1 MDTNR
6 QCMAL
11 KASAGSGKTFA
22 LSVRFLAL
30 LFKGA
35 NPSEILTLT
44 FTKKATAEMKER
56 ILDYLKILQK
66 ENLESKEKSHKENIL
81 KELEEKYHLD
91 PSLVQNS
98 AQKIYQ
104 RFLNAEI
111 RISTIDAFFQ
121 SILRKFCWFVGLSAN
136 FEVNEDTEAHQQQLD
151 ERFLSALNS
160 EQLEELSVFITQCLS
175 HNSYTSNSILK
186 LLRSLRNKLYLF
198 DPNKREPAFD
208 EEGFLEKPRNL
219 NKQIQSTEIASDSAK
234 KAIKCDDFRGFLN
247 SSLTWLKK
255 KSEYNFFKKLKNEI
269 PTLESE
275 CEAIENDLKSYYEAR
290 ETALFKKFPKF
301 IQLYD
306 KAISKIQA
314 LDFDA
319 IKDKVH
325 ALLSGYEEVPAEF
338 FYFRLDSKIAHILID
353 EFQDTSL
360 NDYKILAPFIDE
372 IKAGIGQAKWHRSV
386 FFVGDVKQ
394 SIYAFRGGF
403 SSLFESVSKDFYHDN
418 LEFNHRSS
426 PLIIHYVNTIFKKAY
441 QNSSTTY
448 LEQKYPE
455 TSRNKHATDGY
466 VKVSLVANERE
477 LLLEQISQEA
487 KNLLEHGKE
496 LLLEQI
502 LQEAKNLLEHGI
514 EPKDITILCA
524 TNKDAL
530 EIKNYLQEN
539 LSEIRPSTES
549 SAQLSQFVESK
560 IIKNALEYALAEEE
574 YKPFYKHS
582 VLKLAGYL
590 HDDAIAL
597 FGFNPKKESVA
608 GFVWKVMELFE
619 LYTECAQICLE
630 LALGCEDADEFLEK
644 LEAKKIASFNSKGAQ
659 IMTIHKSKGM
669 QFPYVIVCERLG
681 KPNNESDKFLEE
693 YNGTELVCLYYRMK
707 NREVVDKDYARALEK
722 EKAAKDH
729 EEINAYYVAFTRAE
743 LGLVVVAKDKDQ
755 KKDKKKDKE
764 ESKNKGMHEKLDL
777 KPLEEGE
784 IAPVIASKKEP
795 SNASVLIKPHAY
807 GEQVQEIEEEPDS
820 DYEKNN
826 DQEAINFGIALHKG
840 LEYQYAYRI
849 PKKSVLEYL
858 NYHYGF
864 YGLDHQALEESL
876 ELFENDAEIQALF
889 KNLALKGE
897 VAFLSRGVV
906 SRIDVLLWDKGQNLY
921 VLDYKSSQNYQQ
933 SHKAQVSH
941 YAEFLQTQAPHFKIQ
956 AGIIYAHKRL
966 LEKLWV

>member
-1 MDTNR
+1 MDTKR

-66 ENLESKEKSHKENIL
+66 ENLEDEKEKEKSQNIL
-81 KELEEKYHLD
+81 KELEEKYRLD
-91 PSLVQNS
+91 PSFVQNS

-136 FEVNEDTEAHQQQLD
+136 FEVNEDTKAHQQQLN
-151 ERFLSALNS
+151 ESFLSALDNK
-160 EQLEELSVFITQCLS
+160 QLEELSVFIAQCLS
-175 HNSYTSNSILK
+175 YDGYTSDSVLERLRFLK
-186 LLRSLRNKLYLF
+186 NKLYLF
-198 DPNKREPAFD
+198 DPNKKEPAFD
-208 EEGFLEKPRNL
+208 EEGFLEKLRSL
-219 NKQIQSTEIASDSAK
+219 NQQIQSVETASDAAK
-234 KAIKCDDFRGFLN
+234 TAIKCDDFRGFLN
-247 SSLTWLKK
+247 SSLTWLEKK
-255 KSEYNFFKKLKNEI
+255 GEYRYFKKIKDEI

-275 CEAIENDLKSYYEAR
+275 CEEIENDLKRYYEAK
-290 ETALFKKFPKF
+290 ESALFKKFPKF

-306 KAISKIQA
+306 KATSKIQA

-325 ALLSGYEEVPAEF
+325 ALLNGYEEMPAEF

-394 SIYAFRGGF
+394 SIYGFRGSF

-418 LEFNHRSS
+418 LQFNHRSS
-426 PLIIHYVNTIFKKAY
+426 PLIINYVNTIFKKAY
-441 QNSSTTY
+441 QNSPTAY
-448 LEQKYPE
+448 LEQKYPKA
-455 TSRNKHATDGY
+455 SSNKHARDGY
-466 VKVSLVANERE
+466 VKVSLVADER
-477 LLLEQISQEA
+477 
-487 KNLLEHGKE
+487 E

-502 LQEAKNLLEHGI
+502 LQEAKNLLEHRI
-514 EPKDITILCA
+514 DPKDITLLCT
-524 TNKDAL
+524 TNDDAL
-530 EIKNYLQEN
+530 EIKNYLQKN
-539 LSEIRPSTES
+539 LSTIRPSTES
-549 SAQLSQFVESK
+549 SAKLSQFVESK
-560 IIKNALEYALAEEE
+560 IIKHALEYALAEEP

-597 FGFNPKKESVA
+597 AGFNPKKESVA

-619 LYTECAQICLE
+619 LYGECAQICLE
-630 LALGCEDADEFLEK
+630 LAVGCEDANEFLEK
-644 LEAKKIASFNSKGAQ
+644 LEAKEIASFKAEGAQ

-681 KPNNESDKFLEE
+681 KPKSNNSNQFLEE
-693 YNGTELVCLYYRMK
+693 YSGTELTRLYYRMK
-707 NREVVDKDYARALEK
+707 NREVVDKDYARALDK
-722 EKAAKDH
+722 EEAAKNH
-729 EEINAYYVAFTRAE
+729 EETNVYYVAFTRAE
-743 LGLVVVAKDKDQ
+743 LGLIVVAKDK
-755 KKDKKKDKE
+755 
-764 ESKNKGMHEKLDL
+764 KGMHEKLDL
-777 KPLEEGE
+777 APLEEGE
-784 IAPVIASKKEP
+784 IAPVISSQKEP
-795 SNASVLIKPHAY
+795 SPESVVIKPHAY
-807 GEQVQEIEEEPDS
+807 GEQVQEIEEEPS

-840 LEYQYAYRI
+840 LEYQYAYNI
-849 PKKSVLEYL
+849 PKKSILEYL
-858 NYHYGF
+858 NYHHGF

-876 ELFENDAEIQALF
+876 ELFENDAKIQALF

-897 VAFLSRGVV
+897 VAFLFEGVV

-941 YAEFLQTQAPHFKIQ
+941 YAAFLQTQAPHFKIQ
-956 AGIIYAHKRL
+956 VGIIYAHKRL

>member
-1 MDTNR
+1 
-6 QCMAL
+6 MAL

-66 ENLESKEKSHKENIL
+66 ENLENEKEKEKSQNIL
-81 KELEEKYHLD
+81 KELEEKYRLN

-136 FEVNEDTEAHQQQLD
+136 FEVNEDTKAHQQQLN
-151 ERFLSALNS
+151 EIFLNALNG

-175 HNSYTSNSILK
+175 YDNYTSDSILER
-186 LLRSLRNKLYLF
+186 LRFLKNKLYLF
-198 DPNKREPAFD
+198 DPNKKEPAFD
-208 EEGFLEKPRNL
+208 EKGFLEKLRSL
-219 NKQIQSTEIASDSAK
+219 NQQIQSVETASDKAK
-234 KAIKCDDFRGFLN
+234 TAIKCDDFRGFLN

-255 KSEYNFFKKLKNEI
+255 KSEYRDFKKIKDEI

-275 CEAIENDLKSYYEAR
+275 CEEIENDLKRYYEAR
-290 ETALFKKFPKF
+290 ESALFKKFPKF

-306 KAISKIQA
+306 KATSKIQA

-325 ALLSGYEEVPAEF
+325 ALLNGYEEMPAEF
-338 FYFRLDSKIAHILID
+338 FYFRLDSRIAHILID

-394 SIYAFRGGF
+394 SIYGFRGSF

-426 PLIIHYVNTIFKKAY
+426 PLIINYVNTIFKKAY
-441 QNSSTTY
+441 QNSPTAY
-448 LEQKYPE
+448 LEQKYPKA
-455 TSRNKHATDGY
+455 SSNKHARDGY
-466 VKVSLVANERE
+466 VKVSLVADER
-477 LLLEQISQEA
+477 
-487 KNLLEHGKE
+487 E

-502 LQEAKNLLEHGI
+502 LQEAKNLLEHRI
-514 EPKDITILCA
+514 DPKDIAILC
-524 TNKDAL
+524 TRNEDAL
-530 EIKNYLQEN
+530 EIKDYLQKN

-549 SAQLSQFVESK
+549 SAKLSQFVESK
-560 IIKNALEYALAEEE
+560 IIKNALEYALAEEP

-597 FGFNPKKESVA
+597 AGFNPKKESVA
-608 GFVWKVMELFE
+608 GFVWKVMESFE

-630 LALGCEDADEFLEK
+630 LAVGCEDANEFLKK
-644 LEAKKIASFNSKGAQ
+644 LEAKEIASFKAEGAQ

-681 KPNNESDKFLEE
+681 KPKTNNSNQFLEE
-693 YNGTELVCLYYRMK
+693 YSGTELTRLYYRMK
-707 NREVVDKDYARALEK
+707 NREVVDKDYARVLDK
-722 EKAAKDH
+722 EEAAKDH
-729 EEINAYYVAFTRAE
+729 EETNVYYVAFTRAE
-743 LGLVVVAKDKDQ
+743 LGLIVVAKDKD
-755 KKDKKKDKE
+755 KKESKK
-764 ESKNKGMHEKLDL
+764 ESKNKTMREKLDL
-777 KPLEEGE
+777 APLEEGE
-784 IAPVIASKKEP
+784 IVPVFSSQKEP
-795 SNASVLIKPHAY
+795 SSASVVIKPHAY
-807 GEQVQEIEEEPDS
+807 GEQVQEIEEEPS

-840 LEYQYAYRI
+840 LEYQYAYNI

-858 NYHYGF
+858 NYHHGF
-864 YGLDHQALEESL
+864 YGLDYQALEESL
-876 ELFENDAEIQALF
+876 ELFENDAKIQALF
-889 KNLALKGE
+889 KNLALRGE
-897 VAFLSRGVV
+897 VAFLFEGVV

-941 YAEFLQTQAPHFKIQ
+941 YAAFLQTQAPHFKIQ

>member
-1 MDTNR
+1 MDTKR

-66 ENLESKEKSHKENIL
+66 ENLEDEEEKEKSQNIL
-81 KELEEKYHLD
+81 KELEEKYRLNPD
-91 PSLVQNS
+91 LVQNS
-98 AQKIYQ
+98 APKIYQ

-136 FEVNEDTEAHQQQLD
+136 FEVNEDTKAHQQQLN
-151 ERFLSALNS
+151 ESFLSALNG
-160 EQLEELSVFITQCLS
+160 EQLEELSAFTAQCLS
-175 HNSYTSNSILK
+175 HDSYTSDSILER
-186 LLRSLRNKLYLF
+186 LRFLKNKLYLF
-198 DPNKREPAFD
+198 NSNKKELAFD
-208 EEGFLEKPRNL
+208 EEGFLEKLRSL
-219 NKQIQSTEIASDSAK
+219 NQQIQSIETASDKAK
-234 KAIKCDDFRGFLN
+234 TAIKCDDFRGFLN

-255 KSEYNFFKKLKNEI
+255 KSEYRDFKKLKNEI

-275 CEAIENDLKSYYEAR
+275 CEEIENDLKRYYESK
-290 ETALFKKFPKF
+290 EIALFKKFPKF

-306 KAISKIQA
+306 KATSKIQA

-325 ALLSGYEEVPAEF
+325 ALLKGYEEVPAEF
-338 FYFRLDSKIAHILID
+338 FYFRLDSRIAHILID

-394 SIYAFRGGF
+394 SIYAFRGSF

-418 LEFNHRSS
+418 LQFNHRSS
-426 PLIIHYVNTIFKKAY
+426 PLIINYVNTIFKKAY
-441 QNSSTTY
+441 QNSPTAY
-448 LEQKYPE
+448 LDQKYPKA
-455 TSRNKHATDGY
+455 SQNKHATDGY
-466 VKVSLVANERE
+466 IKVSLVANER
-477 LLLEQISQEA
+477 
-487 KNLLEHGKE
+487 E

-502 LQEAKNLLEHGI
+502 LQEAKNLLEHRI

-524 TNKDAL
+524 TNDDAL

-539 LSEIRPSTES
+539 LSAIRPSTES
-549 SAQLSQFVESK
+549 SANLSQFVESK
-560 IIKNALEYALAEEE
+560 IIKNALKYALAEEP

-597 FGFNPKKESVA
+597 PGFNPKKESVA
-608 GFVWKVMELFE
+608 GFVWKVMESFE
-619 LYTECAQICLE
+619 LYGESAQTCLE
-630 LALGCEDADEFLEK
+630 LAVGCEDADGFLEK
-644 LEAKKIASFNSKGAQ
+644 LEAKKIASFNAKGAQ

-681 KPNNESDKFLEE
+681 KPRSNNSNQFLEE
-693 YNGTELVCLYYRMK
+693 YDGTELLRLYYRMK
-707 NREVVDKDYARALEK
+707 NREIVDKDYARALDK
-722 EKAAKDH
+722 EKAAKEN
-729 EEINAYYVAFTRAE
+729 EETNVYYVAFTRAE
-743 LGLVVVAKDKDQ
+743 LGLIVVAKDKGQ
-755 KKDKKKDKE
+755 KKDQKESKDK
-764 ESKNKGMHEKLDL
+764 GMREKLDL
-777 KPLEEGE
+777 APLEEGE
-784 IAPVIASKKEP
+784 IAPVISPQKEP
-795 SNASVLIKPHAY
+795 LIASVVIKPHAY
-807 GEQVQEIEEEPDS
+807 GEQVQEIEEEPS

-840 LEYQYAYRI
+840 LEYQYAYNI

-858 NYHYGF
+858 NYHHGF

-897 VAFLSRGVV
+897 AAFLFEGVV

-941 YAEFLQTQAPHFKIQ
+941 YAAFLQTQAPHFKIQ

>member
-1 MDTNR
+1 MDTKR

-66 ENLESKEKSHKENIL
+66 ENLEDEKEKEKSQNIL
-81 KELEEKYHLD
+81 KELEEKYRLD
-91 PSLVQNS
+91 PSFVQNS
-98 AQKIYQ
+98 TPKIYQ

-121 SILRKFCWFVGLSAN
+121 SILRKFCWFVGLSTN
-136 FEVNEDTEAHQQQLD
+136 FEVNEDTKAHQQQLNAS
-151 ERFLSALNS
+151 FLSALDNK
-160 EQLEELSVFITQCLS
+160 QLEELSIFITQCLS
-175 HNSYTSNSILK
+175 YDSYTSDSVLERLRFLK
-186 LLRSLRNKLYLF
+186 NKLYLF
-198 DPNKREPAFD
+198 DPNKKEPVFD
-208 EEGFLEKPRNL
+208 EKGFLEKLRSL
-219 NKQIQSTEIASDSAK
+219 NQQIQSVETASDRAK
-234 KAIKCDDFRGFLN
+234 TAIKCDDFRGFLN
-247 SSLTWLKK
+247 SSLTWLEK
-255 KSEYNFFKKLKNEI
+255 KSEYRFFKKFKDEI

-275 CEAIENDLKSYYEAR
+275 CEEIENDLKRYYEAR
-290 ETALFKKFPKF
+290 EIALFKKFPKF

-306 KAISKIQA
+306 KATSKIQA

-325 ALLSGYEEVPAEF
+325 ALLNGYEEMPAEF
-338 FYFRLDSKIAHILID
+338 FYFRLDSRIAHILID

-394 SIYAFRGGF
+394 SIYGFRGSF

-426 PLIIHYVNTIFKKAY
+426 PLIINYVNTIFKKAY
-441 QNSSTTY
+441 QNSPTAY
-448 LEQKYPE
+448 LEQKYPKA
-455 TSRNKHATDGY
+455 SSNKHAKDGY
-466 VKVSLVANERE
+466 VKVSLVADERE
-477 LLLEQISQEA
+477 LLL
-487 KNLLEHGKE
+487 K
-496 LLLEQI
+496 QI
-502 LQEAKNLLEHGI
+502 LQEAKNLLEHRI
-514 EPKDITILCA
+514 DPKDITLLCT
-524 TNKDAL
+524 TNDDAL
-530 EIKNYLQEN
+530 EIKNYLQQN
-539 LSEIRPSTES
+539 LSAIRPSTES
-549 SAQLSQFVESK
+549 SAKLSQFVESK
-560 IIKNALEYALAEEE
+560 IIKNALEYALAEEP

-597 FGFNPKKESVA
+597 AGFNPKKESVA

-630 LALGCEDADEFLEK
+630 LAVGCEDANEFLEK
-644 LEAKKIASFNSKGAQ
+644 LEAKEIASFKAEGAQ

-681 KPNNESDKFLEE
+681 KPKTNNSNQFLEE
-693 YNGTELVCLYYRMK
+693 YSGTELTRLYYRMK
-707 NREVVDKDYARALEK
+707 NREVVDKDYARVLDK
-722 EKAAKDH
+722 EEAAKNH
-729 EEINAYYVAFTRAE
+729 EETNVYYVAFTRAE
-743 LGLVVVAKDKDQ
+743 LGLIVVAKDKNQ
-755 KKDKKKDKE
+755 KKDKK

-777 KPLEEGE
+777 APLEEGE
-784 IAPVIASKKEP
+784 IAPVISSQKEP
-795 SNASVLIKPHAY
+795 SSTSVVIKPHAY
-807 GEQVQEIEEEPDS
+807 GEQVQEIEEEPS

-858 NYHYGF
+858 NYHHGF
-864 YGLDHQALEESL
+864 YGLDYQALEESL
-876 ELFENDAEIQALF
+876 ELFENDAKIQALF
-889 KNLALKGE
+889 KNLALRGE
-897 VAFLSRGVV
+897 VAFLFEGVV

-941 YAEFLQTQAPHFKIQ
+941 YAAFLQTQAPHFKIQ

>member
-1 MDTNR
+1 MDTKR

-66 ENLESKEKSHKENIL
+66 ENLEDEKEKEKSQNIL
-81 KELEEKYHLD
+81 KELEEKYRLN
-91 PSLVQNS
+91 PSFVQNS

-136 FEVNEDTEAHQQQLD
+136 FEVNEDTKAHQQQLN
-151 ERFLSALNS
+151 ESFLSALDNK
-160 EQLEELSVFITQCLS
+160 QLEELSVFIAQCLS
-175 HNSYTSNSILK
+175 YDSYTSDSILER
-186 LLRSLRNKLYLF
+186 LRFLKNKLYLF
-198 DPNKREPAFD
+198 DPNKKEPIFD
-208 EEGFLEKPRNL
+208 EKGFLEKLRSL
-219 NKQIQSTEIASDSAK
+219 NQQIQSVETASDTAK
-234 KAIKCDDFRGFLN
+234 AAIKCDDFRGFLN
-247 SSLTWLKK
+247 SSLTWLEK
-255 KSEYNFFKKLKNEI
+255 KSEYRYFKKFKDEI
-269 PTLESE
+269 PTLESG
-275 CEAIENDLKSYYEAR
+275 CEEIENDLKRYYEAR
-290 ETALFKKFPKF
+290 ESALFKKFPKF

-306 KAISKIQA
+306 KATSKIQA

-325 ALLSGYEEVPAEF
+325 ALLNGYEEMPAEF

-394 SIYAFRGGF
+394 SIYGFRGSF

-426 PLIIHYVNTIFKKAY
+426 PLIINYVNTIFKKAY
-441 QNSSTTY
+441 QNSPTAY
-448 LEQKYPE
+448 LEQKYPKA
-455 TSRNKHATDGY
+455 SSNKHSKDGY
-466 VKVSLVANERE
+466 VKVSLVADER
-477 LLLEQISQEA
+477 
-487 KNLLEHGKE
+487 G

-514 EPKDITILCA
+514 EPKDITLLCA
-524 TNKDAL
+524 TNDDAL

-539 LSEIRPSTES
+539 LSVIHPSTES
-549 SAQLSQFVESK
+549 SSKLSQFVESK
-560 IIKNALEYALAEEE
+560 IIKNALEYALAEEP

-597 FGFNPKKESVA
+597 AGFNPKKESVA

-619 LYTECAQICLE
+619 LYGECAQICLE
-630 LALGCEDADEFLEK
+630 LAVGCEDANEFLEK
-644 LEAKKIASFNSKGAQ
+644 LEAKEIASFKAEGAQ

-681 KPNNESDKFLEE
+681 KPKTNNSNQFLEE
-693 YNGTELVCLYYRMK
+693 YSGTELTCLYYRMK
-707 NREVVDKDYARALEK
+707 NREVVDKDYARVLDK
-722 EKAAKDH
+722 EEAAKNH
-729 EEINAYYVAFTRAE
+729 EETNVYYVAFTRAE
-743 LGLVVVAKDKDQ
+743 LGLIVVAKDK
-755 KKDKKKDKE
+755 
-764 ESKNKGMHEKLDL
+764 KGMCEKLDL
-777 KPLEEGE
+777 VPLEEGE
-784 IAPVIASKKEP
+784 IVPVISSQKEP
-795 SNASVLIKPHAY
+795 SSASVVIKPHAY
-807 GEQVQEIEEEPDS
+807 GEQVQEIEEEPS

-826 DQEAINFGIALHKG
+826 DQEAIHFGIALHKG

-858 NYHYGF
+858 NYHHGF
-864 YGLDHQALEESL
+864 YGLDYQALEESL
-876 ELFENDAEIQALF
+876 ELFENDAKIQALF

-897 VAFLSRGVV
+897 VAFLFEGVV

-941 YAEFLQTQAPHFKIQ
+941 YAAFLQTQAPHFKIQ

>member
-1 MDTNR
+1 
-6 QCMAL
+6 MAL

-56 ILDYLKILQK
+56 ILDYLKILQQ
-66 ENLESKEKSHKENIL
+66 ENLENEKEKSQNIL

-91 PSLVQNS
+91 PDLVRNS

-136 FEVNEDTEAHQQQLD
+136 FEVNEDTKAHQQQLN
-151 ERFLSALNS
+151 EGFLSALNN
-160 EQLEELSVFITQCLS
+160 EQLEELSVFIVQCLS
-175 HNSYTSNSILK
+175 YDSYTSDSILER
-186 LLRSLRNKLYLF
+186 LRFLKNKLYLF
-198 DPNKREPAFD
+198 DPNKKEPAFD
-208 EEGFLEKPRNL
+208 EKDFLEKLRSL
-219 NKQIQSTEIASDSAK
+219 NEQIQSIETASDKAK
-234 KAIKCDDFRGFLN
+234 TAIKCDSFRGFLN
-247 SSLTWLKK
+247 SSLTWLEK
-255 KSEYNFFKKLKNEI
+255 KSEYLYFKKLKNEI

-275 CEAIENDLKSYYEAR
+275 CKEIENDLKRYYEAK
-290 ETALFKKFPKF
+290 ETAIFKKFPKF

-306 KAISKIQA
+306 NATSKIQA

-325 ALLSGYEEVPAEF
+325 VLLNGYEELPAEF

-394 SIYAFRGGF
+394 SIYAFRGSF

-418 LEFNHRSS
+418 LEFNHRSAL
-426 PLIIHYVNTIFKKAY
+426 LIINYVNTIFKKAY
-441 QNSSTTY
+441 QNSPTAY
-448 LEQKYPE
+448 LEQKYPK
-455 TSRNKHATDGY
+455 TSQNKHATDGY
-466 VKVSLVANERE
+466 VKVSLVADER
-477 LLLEQISQEA
+477 
-487 KNLLEHGKE
+487 E

-502 LQEAKNLLEHGI
+502 LQEAQNLLEHRI
-514 EPKDITILCA
+514 DPKDITILCA

-530 EIKNYLQEN
+530 EIKNYLQER
-539 LSEIRPSTES
+539 LSAIHPSTES
-549 SAQLSQFVESK
+549 SARLSQFVESK
-560 IIKNALEYALAEEE
+560 IIKNALEYALAKEP

-590 HDDAIAL
+590 HDDVIAL
-597 FGFNPKKESVA
+597 PSFNPKKESVA

-619 LYTECAQICLE
+619 LYGEPAQSCLE
-630 LALGCEDADEFLEK
+630 LAVGCEDTDGFLEK
-644 LEAKKIASFNSKGAQ
+644 LEAKSIASSHSKGAQ

-681 KPNNESDKFLEE
+681 NPKSNSNQFLEE
-693 YNGTELVCLYYRMK
+693 YNGAELLRLYYRMK
-707 NREVVDKDYARALEK
+707 NREVVDKDYARALDK
-722 EKAAKDH
+722 EEEAKDH
-729 EEINAYYVAFTRAE
+729 EEINVYYVAFTRAE
-743 LGLVVVAKDKDQ
+743 LGLIVVAKDKKES
-755 KKDKKKDKE
+755 KK
-764 ESKNKGMHEKLDL
+764 ESKNKTMCEQLDL
-777 KPLEEGE
+777 MPLEEGE
-784 IAPVIASKKEP
+784 IMPVISPQKEP
-795 SNASVLIKPHAY
+795 LITSALIKPHAY

-840 LEYQYAYRI
+840 LEYQYAYHI

-858 NYHYGF
+858 NYHHGF

-876 ELFENDAEIQALF
+876 ELFENDAEIQTLF
-889 KNLALKGE
+889 KNYALRGE
-897 VAFLSRGVV
+897 AAFLFEGVV
-906 SRIDVLLWDKGQNLY
+906 SRIDVLLWDRGQNLY

-941 YAEFLQTQAPHFKIQ
+941 YAEFLKTQAPHFKIQ

>member
-1 MDTNR
+1 MDTKR

-66 ENLESKEKSHKENIL
+66 ENLEDEKEKEKSQNIL
-81 KELEEKYHLD
+81 KELEEKYRLN
-91 PSLVQNS
+91 PSFVQNS

-136 FEVNEDTEAHQQQLD
+136 FEVNEDTKAHQQQLNAS
-151 ERFLSALNS
+151 FLSALNNK
-160 EQLEELSVFITQCLS
+160 QLEELSVFIAQCLS
-175 HNSYTSNSILK
+175 YDSYISDSILER
-186 LLRSLRNKLYLF
+186 LRFLKNKLYLF
-198 DPNKREPAFD
+198 DPNKKDPVFD
-208 EEGFLEKPRNL
+208 EERFLEKLRSL
-219 NKQIQSTEIASDSAK
+219 NQQIQNIETASNEAK

-255 KSEYNFFKKLKNEI
+255 KGEYRYFKKFKDEI
-269 PTLESE
+269 PTLESA
-275 CEAIENDLKSYYEAR
+275 CEEIENDLKRYYEAR
-290 ETALFKKFPKF
+290 ESALFKKFPKF

-306 KAISKIQA
+306 KATSKIQA

-325 ALLSGYEEVPAEF
+325 ALLNGYEEMPAEF
-338 FYFRLDSKIAHILID
+338 FYFRLDSRIVHILID

-394 SIYAFRGGF
+394 SIYGFRGSF

-426 PLIIHYVNTIFKKAY
+426 PLIINYVNTIFKKAY
-441 QNSSTTY
+441 QNSPTAY
-448 LEQKYPE
+448 WEQKYPKA
-455 TSRNKHATDGY
+455 SSNKHARDGY
-466 VKVSLVANERE
+466 VKVSLVADER
-477 LLLEQISQEA
+477 
-487 KNLLEHGKE
+487 E

-502 LQEAKNLLEHGI
+502 LQEAKNLLEHCI
-514 EPKDITILCA
+514 DPKDITLLCT
-524 TNKDAL
+524 TNDDAL
-530 EIKNYLQEN
+530 EIKNYLQKN
-539 LSEIRPSTES
+539 LSAIRPSTES
-549 SAQLSQFVESK
+549 SAKLSQFVESK
-560 IIKNALEYALAEEE
+560 IIKNALEYALAEEP

-590 HDDAIAL
+590 HDDAIVLA
-597 FGFNPKKESVA
+597 GFNPKKESVA

-619 LYTECAQICLE
+619 LYGECAQICLE
-630 LALGCEDADEFLEK
+630 LAVGCEDANEFLEK
-644 LEAKKIASFNSKGAQ
+644 LEAKEIASFKAEGAQ

-681 KPNNESDKFLEE
+681 KPKTNNSNQFLEE
-693 YNGTELVCLYYRMK
+693 YSGTELTRLYYRMK
-707 NREVVDKDYARALEK
+707 NREVVDKDYARALDK
-722 EKAAKDH
+722 EEAAKDH
-729 EEINAYYVAFTRAE
+729 EETNVYYVAFTRAE
-743 LGLVVVAKDKDQ
+743 LGLIVVAKDKDQ
-755 KKDKKKDKE
+755 KKDKK
-764 ESKNKGMHEKLDL
+764 ESKNKGMREKLDL
-777 KPLEEGE
+777 APLEEGE
-784 IAPVIASKKEP
+784 IAPVISSQKEP
-795 SNASVLIKPHAY
+795 LIPSVVIKPHAY
-807 GEQVQEIEEEPDS
+807 GEQVQEIEEEPS

-840 LEYQYAYRI
+840 LEYQYAYNI

-858 NYHYGF
+858 NYHHGF
-864 YGLDHQALEESL
+864 YGLDYQALEESL
-876 ELFENDAEIQALF
+876 ELFENDAKIQALF
-889 KNLALKGE
+889 KNLALRGE
-897 VAFLSRGVV
+897 VAFLFEGVV

-933 SHKAQVSH
+933 SHKVQVSH
-941 YAEFLQTQAPHFKIQ
+941 YAAFLQTQAPHFKIQ

>member
-1 MDTNR
+1 MDTKR

-66 ENLESKEKSHKENIL
+66 ESLENEKEKEKSQNIL
-81 KELEEKYHLD
+81 KELEEKYRLD
-91 PSLVQNS
+91 PSFVQNS

-136 FEVNEDTEAHQQQLD
+136 FEVNEDTKAHQQQLN
-151 ERFLSALNS
+151 ESFLSALNN
-160 EQLEELSVFITQCLS
+160 EQLEELSVFIAQCLS
-175 HNSYTSNSILK
+175 YDNYTSDSILER
-186 LLRSLRNKLYLF
+186 LRFLKNKLYLF
-198 DPNKREPAFD
+198 DSNKKEPAFD
-208 EEGFLEKPRNL
+208 EEGFLEKIRSL
-219 NKQIQSTEIASDSAK
+219 NQQIQNIETASDKAK
-234 KAIKCDDFRGFLN
+234 TAIKCDDFRGFLN
-247 SSLTWLKK
+247 SSLTWLEKK
-255 KSEYNFFKKLKNEI
+255 GEYRYFKKFKDEI

-275 CEAIENDLKSYYEAR
+275 CEEIENDLKRYYEAK
-290 ETALFKKFPKF
+290 ESTLFKKFPKF

-306 KAISKIQA
+306 KATSKIQS

-325 ALLSGYEEVPAEF
+325 ALLNGYEEMPAEF
-338 FYFRLDSKIAHILID
+338 FYFRLDSRIVHILID

-372 IKAGIGQAKWHRSV
+372 IKAGIGQAKWQRSV

-394 SIYAFRGGF
+394 SIYGFRGSF

-426 PLIIHYVNTIFKKAY
+426 PLIINYVNTIFKKAY
-441 QNSSTTY
+441 QNSPTAY
-448 LEQKYPE
+448 WEQKYPKA
-455 TSRNKHATDGY
+455 SNNKHAKDGY
-466 VKVSLVANERE
+466 IKVSLVADERE
-477 LLLEQISQEA
+477 LLL
-487 KNLLEHGKE
+487 K
-496 LLLEQI
+496 QI
-502 LQEAKNLLEHGI
+502 LQEAKNLLEHRI
-514 EPKDITILCA
+514 DPKDITLLCA
-524 TNKDAL
+524 TNDDAL
-530 EIKNYLQEN
+530 EIKNYLQKN
-539 LSEIRPSTES
+539 LSAIRPSTES
-549 SAQLSQFVESK
+549 SAKLSQFVESK
-560 IIKNALEYALAEEE
+560 IIKNALEYALAEEP

-597 FGFNPKKESVA
+597 AGFNPKKESVA
-608 GFVWKVMELFE
+608 GFVWKVMEWFE
-619 LYTECAQICLE
+619 LYGEPAQICLE
-630 LALGCEDADEFLEK
+630 LAVGCEDANEFLEK
-644 LEAKKIASFNSKGAQ
+644 LEAKEIASFKAEGAQ

-681 KPNNESDKFLEE
+681 KPKTNNSNQFLEE
-693 YNGTELVCLYYRMK
+693 YDGTELTRLYYRMK
-707 NREVVDKDYARALEK
+707 NREVVDKDYARALDK
-722 EKAAKDH
+722 EEAAKDH
-729 EEINAYYVAFTRAE
+729 EETNVYYVAFTRAE
-743 LGLVVVAKDKDQ
+743 LGLIVVAKDK
-755 KKDKKKDKE
+755 
-764 ESKNKGMHEKLDL
+764 KGMREKLDL
-777 KPLEEGE
+777 VPLEEGE
-784 IAPVIASKKEP
+784 IVPVISPQKEP
-795 SNASVLIKPHAY
+795 LIKSVVIKPHAY
-807 GEQVQEIEEEPDS
+807 GEQVQEIEEEPS

-826 DQEAINFGIALHKG
+826 DQEAINFGIALHEG

-858 NYHYGF
+858 NYHHGF
-864 YGLDHQALEESL
+864 YGLDYQALEESL
-876 ELFENDAEIQALF
+876 ELFENDAKIQALF
-889 KNLALKGE
+889 KNLALRGE
-897 VAFLSRGVV
+897 VAFLFEGVV

-941 YAEFLQTQAPHFKIQ
+941 YAAFLQTQAPHFKIQ

>member
-1 MDTNR
+1 MDTKR
-6 QCMAL
+6 QCMVL

-66 ENLESKEKSHKENIL
+66 ENLENEKEKSQNIL
-81 KELEEKYHLD
+81 KELEEKYHLNPD
-91 PSLVQNS
+91 LVRNS

-111 RISTIDAFFQ
+111 KISTIDAFFQ

-136 FEVNEDTEAHQQQLD
+136 FEVNEDTKAHQQQLNAS
-151 ERFLSALNS
+151 FLSALDNK
-160 EQLEELSVFITQCLS
+160 QLEELGVFITQCLS
-175 HNSYTSNSILK
+175 YDSYTSDSILER
-186 LLRSLRNKLYLF
+186 LRFLKNKLYLF
-198 DPNKREPAFD
+198 DPNKKEPVFD
-208 EEGFLEKPRNL
+208 EKGFLEKLRSL
-219 NKQIQSTEIASDSAK
+219 NQQIQSVETVSDTAK
-234 KAIKCDDFRGFLN
+234 TAIKCDDFRGFLN
-247 SSLTWLKK
+247 SSLTWLEK
-255 KSEYNFFKKLKNEI
+255 KSEYRYFKKFKDEI

-275 CEAIENDLKSYYEAR
+275 CEEIENDLKRYYEAK
-290 ETALFKKFPKF
+290 ESALFKKFPKF

-306 KAISKIQA
+306 KATSKIQA

-325 ALLSGYEEVPAEF
+325 ALLNGYEEMPAEF
-338 FYFRLDSKIAHILID
+338 FYFRLDSRIAHILID

-394 SIYAFRGGF
+394 SIYGFRGSF

-426 PLIIHYVNTIFKKAY
+426 PLIINYVNTIFKKAY
-441 QNSSTTY
+441 QNSPTAY
-448 LEQKYPE
+448 LEQKYPKA
-455 TSRNKHATDGY
+455 SSNKHARDGY
-466 VKVSLVANERE
+466 VKVSLVADER
-477 LLLEQISQEA
+477 
-487 KNLLEHGKE
+487 E

-514 EPKDITILCA
+514 EPKDITLLCA
-524 TNKDAL
+524 TNDDAL

-539 LSEIRPSTES
+539 LSAIRPSTES
-549 SAQLSQFVESK
+549 STKLSQFVESK
-560 IIKNALEYALAEEE
+560 IIKNALEYALAEEP

-582 VLKLAGYL
+582 VLKLTGYL

-597 FGFNPKKESVA
+597 AGFNPKKESVA
-608 GFVWKVMELFE
+608 GFVWKVMEWFE
-619 LYTECAQICLE
+619 LYGECAQICLE
-630 LALGCEDADEFLEK
+630 LAVGCEDANEFLEK
-644 LEAKKIASFNSKGAQ
+644 LEAKEIASFKIEGAQ

-681 KPNNESDKFLEE
+681 KPKTNNSNQFLEE
-693 YNGTELVCLYYRMK
+693 YDGTELTRLYYRMK
-707 NREVVDKDYARALEK
+707 NREVVDKDYARALDK
-722 EKAAKDH
+722 EEAAKDH
-729 EEINAYYVAFTRAE
+729 EETNVYYVAFTRAE
-743 LGLVVVAKDKDQ
+743 LGLIVVAKDK
-755 KKDKKKDKE
+755 
-764 ESKNKGMHEKLDL
+764 KGMREKLDL
-777 KPLEEGE
+777 APLEEGE
-784 IAPVIASKKEP
+784 IAPVISSQKEP
-795 SNASVLIKPHAY
+795 SPESVVIKPHAY
-807 GEQVQEIEEEPDS
+807 GEQVQEIEEEPS

-840 LEYQYAYRI
+840 LEYQYAYNI

-858 NYHYGF
+858 NYHHGF
-864 YGLDHQALEESL
+864 YGLDYQALEESL
-876 ELFENDAEIQALF
+876 ELFENDAKIQALF
-889 KNLALKGE
+889 KNLALRGE
-897 VAFLSRGVV
+897 VAFLFEGVV

-941 YAEFLQTQAPHFKIQ
+941 YAAFLQTQAPHFKIQ

>member
-1 MDTNR
+1 MDTKR

-66 ENLESKEKSHKENIL
+66 ENLENEKEKSQNIL
-81 KELEEKYHLD
+81 KELEEKYHLKPD
-91 PSLVQNS
+91 LVRNS
-98 AQKIYQ
+98 APKIYQ

-136 FEVNEDTEAHQQQLD
+136 FEVNEDTKAHQRQLN
-151 ERFLSALNS
+151 ESFLSALNNK
-160 EQLEELSVFITQCLS
+160 QLEELSVFIAQCLS
-175 HNSYTSNSILK
+175 YDNYTSDSILER
-186 LLRSLRNKLYLF
+186 LRFLKNKLYLF
-198 DPNKREPAFD
+198 DPNKKEPAFD
-208 EEGFLEKPRNL
+208 EEGFLEKLRSL
-219 NKQIQSTEIASDSAK
+219 NNQIQSIETASDRAK
-234 KAIKCDDFRGFLN
+234 TAIKCDSFRGFLN
-247 SSLTWLKK
+247 SSLTWLEK
-255 KSEYNFFKKLKNEI
+255 KSEYQSFKKLKSEI

-275 CEAIENDLKSYYEAR
+275 CEEIENDLKRYYEAK
-290 ETALFKKFPKF
+290 ETAIFKKFPKF

-306 KAISKIQA
+306 NATSKIQA

-325 ALLSGYEEVPAEF
+325 VLLNGYEEVPAEF

-394 SIYAFRGGF
+394 SIYAFRGSF

-418 LEFNHRSS
+418 LQFNHRSA
-426 PLIIHYVNTIFKKAY
+426 PLIINYVNTIFKKAY
-441 QNSSTTY
+441 QNSPTAY
-448 LEQKYPE
+448 LEQKYPKA
-455 TSRNKHATDGY
+455 SNNKHVTEGY
-466 VKVSLVANERE
+466 VKVSLVADER
-477 LLLEQISQEA
+477 
-487 KNLLEHGKE
+487 G

-502 LQEAKNLLEHGI
+502 LQEAQNLLEHRI

-524 TNKDAL
+524 TNADAL

-539 LSEIRPSTES
+539 LSAIRPSTES
-549 SAQLSQFVESK
+549 SANLSQFVESK
-560 IIKNALEYALAEEE
+560 IIKNALKYALAEEP

-597 FGFNPKKESVA
+597 AGFNPKKESVA
-608 GFVWKVMELFE
+608 GFVWKVMEWFE
-619 LYTECAQICLE
+619 LYGECAQICLE
-630 LALGCEDADEFLEK
+630 LAVGCEDANEFLEK
-644 LEAKKIASFNSKGAQ
+644 LEAKKIASFNLKGAQ

-681 KPNNESDKFLEE
+681 KPKSNNSNQFLEE
-693 YNGTELVCLYYRMK
+693 YNGTELVRLYYRMK
-707 NREVVDKDYARALEK
+707 NREMVDKDYARALDK
-722 EKAAKDH
+722 EEAAKNH
-729 EEINAYYVAFTRAE
+729 EEINVYYVAFTRAE
-743 LGLVVVAKDKDQ
+743 LGLIIVAKDKKES
-755 KKDKKKDKE
+755 KK
-764 ESKNKGMHEKLDL
+764 ESKNKKMREKLDL
-777 KPLEEGE
+777 APLEEGE
-784 IAPVIASKKEP
+784 IMPVISPQKEP
-795 SNASVLIKPHAY
+795 LITSALIKPHAY
-807 GEQVQEIEEEPDS
+807 GEQVQEIEEEPS

-840 LEYQYAYRI
+840 LEYQYAYNI

-858 NYHYGF
+858 NYHHGF
-864 YGLDHQALEESL
+864 YGLDYQALEESL
-876 ELFENDAEIQALF
+876 ELFENDAEIQVLF
-889 KNLALKGE
+889 KNYALRGE
-897 VAFLSRGVV
+897 AAFLFEGVV
-906 SRIDVLLWDKGQNLY
+906 SRIDVLLWDRGQNLY

-941 YAEFLQTQAPHFKIQ
+941 YAEFLKTQAPHFKIQ

>member
-1 MDTNR
+1 MDTKR

-66 ENLESKEKSHKENIL
+66 ENLESGKEKSQNIL

-91 PSLVQNS
+91 PSLVRNS

-104 RFLNAEI
+104 RFLNAEV

-136 FEVNEDTEAHQQQLD
+136 FEVNEDTEAHQRQLN
-151 ERFLSALNS
+151 EGFLSALNS
-160 EQLEELSVFITQCLS
+160 DQLEELSAFIVQCLS
-175 HNSYTSNSILK
+175 YESYTSDSILER
-186 LLRSLRNKLYLF
+186 LRFLKNKLYLF
-198 DPNKREPAFD
+198 DPNKKEPAFD
-208 EEGFLEKPRNL
+208 EEGFLEKLRSL
-219 NKQIQSTEIASDSAK
+219 NNQIQSIETASNEAK

-247 SSLTWLKK
+247 SSLTWLEK
-255 KSEYNFFKKLKNEI
+255 KSEYRYFKKLKNEI
-269 PTLESE
+269 PALESE
-275 CEAIENDLKSYYEAR
+275 CEEIENDLKRYYEAK
-290 ETALFKKFPKF
+290 ETAIFKKFPKF

-306 KAISKIQA
+306 NATSRIQA

-325 ALLSGYEEVPAEF
+325 VLLNGYEEMPAEF

-394 SIYAFRGGF
+394 SIYAFRGSF

-418 LEFNHRSS
+418 LEFNHRSA
-426 PLIIHYVNTIFKKAY
+426 PLIINYVNTIFKKAY
-441 QNSSTTY
+441 QNSPTAY
-448 LEQKYPE
+448 LEQKYPKA
-455 TSRNKHATDGY
+455 SNNKHVTEGY
-466 VKVSLVANERE
+466 VKVSLVADDRE
-477 LLLEQISQEA
+477 LLLNQV
-487 KNLLEHGKE
+487 
-496 LLLEQI
+496 
-502 LQEAKNLLEHGI
+502 LQEAQNLLDHRI
-514 EPKDITILCA
+514 DPKDITILCA

-530 EIKNYLQEN
+530 EIKNYLQEY
-539 LSEIRPSTES
+539 LSAIRPSTES
-549 SAQLSQFVESK
+549 SARLSQLVESK
-560 IIKNALEYALAEEE
+560 IIKNALRYALAEEP

-597 FGFNPKKESVA
+597 PGFNPKKESVA
-608 GFVWKVMELFE
+608 SFVWKVMEQFK
-619 LYTECAQICLE
+619 LYGEPAQSCLE
-630 LALGCEDADEFLEK
+630 LAIGCEDANEFLEK
-644 LEAKKIASFNSKGAQ
+644 LEAKSIASFNPKGAQ
-659 IMTIHKSKGM
+659 IMTIHGSKGM

-681 KPNNESDKFLEE
+681 KPNSSHANQLLEE
-693 YNGTELVCLYYRMK
+693 YNGTELARLYYRMK
-707 NREVVDKDYARALEK
+707 NREVVDKDYARALNK
-722 EKAAKDH
+722 EEAAKDH
-729 EEINAYYVAFTRAE
+729 EEINVYYVAFTRAE
-743 LGLVVVAKDKDQ
+743 LGLIVVAKDKKES
-755 KKDKKKDKE
+755 KK
-764 ESKNKGMHEKLDL
+764 ESKNKTMREKLDL
-777 KPLEEGE
+777 TPLEEGE
-784 IAPVIASKKEP
+784 IMPVISPQKEP
-795 SNASVLIKPHAY
+795 LMTSVVIKPHAY

-840 LEYQYAYRI
+840 LEYQYAYNI

-858 NYHYGF
+858 NYHHGF
-864 YGLDHQALEESL
+864 YGLDYQALEESL
-876 ELFENDAEIQALF
+876 ELFENDAKIQALF
-889 KNLALKGE
+889 KNYALRGE
-897 VAFLSRGVV
+897 AAFLFEGVV
-906 SRIDVLLWDKGQNLY
+906 SRIDVLLWDRGQNLC

-941 YAEFLQTQAPHFKIQ
+941 YAAFLQTQAPHFKIQ

>member
-1 MDTNR
+1 MDTKR

-66 ENLESKEKSHKENIL
+66 ENLEDEKEKEKSQNIL
-81 KELEEKYHLD
+81 KELEEKYRLN
-91 PSLVQNS
+91 PSFVQNR
-98 AQKIYQ
+98 AQEIYQ

-136 FEVNEDTEAHQQQLD
+136 FEVNEDTQVHQQQLNAS
-151 ERFLSALNS
+151 FLSALDNK
-160 EQLEELSVFITQCLS
+160 QLEELSVFIAQCLS
-175 HNSYTSNSILK
+175 YDSYTSDSVLEWLRFLK
-186 LLRSLRNKLYLF
+186 NKLYLF
-198 DPNKREPAFD
+198 DPNKKDPVFN
-208 EEGFLEKPRNL
+208 EEGFLEKLRSL
-219 NKQIQSTEIASDSAK
+219 NQQIQNIETASNEAK

-255 KSEYNFFKKLKNEI
+255 KGEYRYFKKFKDEI

-275 CEAIENDLKSYYEAR
+275 CEEIENDLKRYYEAR
-290 ETALFKKFPKF
+290 ESALFKKFPKF

-306 KAISKIQA
+306 KATSKIQA

-325 ALLSGYEEVPAEF
+325 ALLNGYEEMPAEF

-394 SIYAFRGGF
+394 SIYGFRGSF

-426 PLIIHYVNTIFKKAY
+426 PLIINYVNTIFKKAY
-441 QNSSTTY
+441 QNSPTAY
-448 LEQKYPE
+448 LEQKYPKA
-455 TSRNKHATDGY
+455 SSNKHARDGY
-466 VKVSLVANERE
+466 VKVSLVADER
-477 LLLEQISQEA
+477 
-487 KNLLEHGKE
+487 E

-502 LQEAKNLLEHGI
+502 LQEAKNLLEHCI
-514 EPKDITILCA
+514 EPKDITLLCA
-524 TNKDAL
+524 TNDDAL
-530 EIKNYLQEN
+530 EIKNYLQKN
-539 LSEIRPSTES
+539 LSAIHPSTES
-549 SAQLSQFVESK
+549 SAKLSQFVESK
-560 IIKNALEYALAEEE
+560 IIKNALEYALAEEP

-597 FGFNPKKESVA
+597 AGFNPKKESVA
-608 GFVWKVMELFE
+608 GFVWKVMEWFE

-630 LALGCEDADEFLEK
+630 LAVGCEDANEFLEK
-644 LEAKKIASFNSKGAQ
+644 LETKEIASFKAEGAQ

-681 KPNNESDKFLEE
+681 KPKSNNSNQFLEE
-693 YNGTELVCLYYRMK
+693 YSGTELTCLYYRMK
-707 NREVVDKDYARALEK
+707 NREVVDKDYARALDK
-722 EKAAKDH
+722 EEAAKDH
-729 EEINAYYVAFTRAE
+729 EETNVYYVAFTRAE
-743 LGLVVVAKDKDQ
+743 LGLIVVAKDK
-755 KKDKKKDKE
+755 
-764 ESKNKGMHEKLDL
+764 KGMHEKLDL
-777 KPLEEGE
+777 FPLEKGE
-784 IAPVIASKKEP
+784 IVPVISSQKEP
-795 SNASVLIKPHAY
+795 LIPSVVIKPHAY
-807 GEQVQEIEEEPDS
+807 GEQVQEIEEEPS

-826 DQEAINFGIALHKG
+826 DQEAIHFGIALHKG

-858 NYHYGF
+858 NYHHGF
-864 YGLDHQALEESL
+864 YGLDYQALEESL
-876 ELFENDAEIQALF
+876 ELFENDAKIQALF
-889 KNLALKGE
+889 KNLALRGE
-897 VAFLSRGVV
+897 VAFLFQGVV

-933 SHKAQVSH
+933 SHKAQVSR
-941 YAEFLQTQAPHFKIQ
+941 YAAFLQTQAPHFKIQ
-956 AGIIYAHKRL
+956 VGIIYAHKRL

>member
-1 MDTNR
+1 MDAKR

-66 ENLESKEKSHKENIL
+66 ENLENENEKEKSQNIL
-81 KELEEKYHLD
+81 KELEEKYHLN
-91 PSLVQNS
+91 PSFVQNS

-121 SILRKFCWFVGLSAN
+121 SILRKFCWFVGLSTN
-136 FEVNEDTEAHQQQLD
+136 FEVNEDTKAHQQQLN
-151 ERFLSALNS
+151 ESFLSALNNK
-160 EQLEELSVFITQCLS
+160 QLEELSVFIAQCLS
-175 HNSYTSNSILK
+175 YDSYTSDSILER
-186 LLRSLRNKLYLF
+186 LRFLKNKLYLF
-198 DPNKREPAFD
+198 DSNEKEPAFD
-208 EEGFLEKPRNL
+208 EKGFLEKLRSL
-219 NKQIQSTEIASDSAK
+219 NQQIQSIETASDRAK
-234 KAIKCDDFRGFLN
+234 TAIKCDSFRGFLN

-255 KSEYNFFKKLKNEI
+255 KSEYRDFKKLKNEI

-275 CEAIENDLKSYYEAR
+275 CEEIENDLKRYYEAR
-290 ETALFKKFPKF
+290 EIALFKKFPKF

-306 KAISKIQA
+306 KATSKIQA

-325 ALLSGYEEVPAEF
+325 ALLKGYEEVPAEF
-338 FYFRLDSKIAHILID
+338 FYFRLDSKIVHILID

-394 SIYAFRGGF
+394 SIYAFRGSF

-418 LEFNHRSS
+418 LQFNHRSA
-426 PLIIHYVNTIFKKAY
+426 PLIINYVNTIFKKAY
-441 QNSSTTY
+441 QDSPTAY
-448 LEQKYPE
+448 LEQKYPK
-455 TSRNKHATDGY
+455 TSQNKHATDGY
-466 VKVSLVANERE
+466 AKVSLVADDRE
-477 LLLEQISQEA
+477 LLLD
-487 KNLLEHGKE
+487 
-496 LLLEQI
+496 QI
-502 LQEAKNLLEHGI
+502 LQEAKNLLEHRI

-524 TNKDAL
+524 TNDDAL

-539 LSEIRPSTES
+539 LSAIRPSTES
-549 SAQLSQFVESK
+549 SAELSQFVESK
-560 IIKNALEYALAEEE
+560 IIKNALKYALAEEP

-597 FGFNPKKESVA
+597 AGFDPKKESVA
-608 GFVWKVMELFE
+608 GFVWKVMEWFE
-619 LYTECAQICLE
+619 LYGECAQICLE
-630 LALGCEDADEFLEK
+630 LAVGCEDTNEFLEK
-644 LEAKKIASFNSKGAQ
+644 LEAKKIASFNAKGTQ
-659 IMTIHKSKGM
+659 IMTIHASKGM

-681 KPNNESDKFLEE
+681 KPKSNNSNQFLEE
-693 YNGTELVCLYYRMK
+693 YNGTELVRLYYRMK
-707 NREVVDKDYARALEK
+707 NREVVDKDYARALDK
-722 EKAAKDH
+722 EKAAKEN
-729 EEINAYYVAFTRAE
+729 EETNVYYVAFTRAE
-743 LGLVVVAKDKDQ
+743 LGLIVVAKDKGQ
-755 KKDKKKDKE
+755 KKDQKE
-764 ESKNKGMHEKLDL
+764 SESKGMHEKLDL
-777 KPLEEGE
+777 APLEEGE
-784 IAPVIASKKEP
+784 IAPVISSQKEP
-795 SNASVLIKPHAY
+795 LIASVLIKPHAY

-840 LEYQYAYRI
+840 LEYQYAYNI

-858 NYHYGF
+858 NYHHGF
-864 YGLDHQALEESL
+864 YGLDYQALEESL
-876 ELFENDAEIQALF
+876 ELFENDTEIQALF
-889 KNLALKGE
+889 KNLALRGE
-897 VAFLSRGVV
+897 VAFLFEGVV

-941 YAEFLQTQAPHFKIQ
+941 YAAFLQTQAPHFKIQ

>member
-1 MDTNR
+1 MDTKR

-66 ENLESKEKSHKENIL
+66 ENLEDEKEKEKSQNIL
-81 KELEEKYHLD
+81 KELEEKYHLNPD
-91 PSLVQNS
+91 LVRNS
-98 AQKIYQ
+98 APKIYQ

-136 FEVNEDTEAHQQQLD
+136 FEVNEDTKAHQQQLNAS
-151 ERFLSALNS
+151 FLSALNS
-160 EQLEELSVFITQCLS
+160 KQLEELSVFIAQCLS
-175 HNSYTSNSILK
+175 YDSYTSDSILER
-186 LLRSLRNKLYLF
+186 LRFLKNKLYLF
-198 DPNKREPAFD
+198 DPNKKEPVFD
-208 EEGFLEKPRNL
+208 EEGFLEKLRSL
-219 NKQIQSTEIASDSAK
+219 NQQIQSIETASDRAK
-234 KAIKCDDFRGFLN
+234 TAIKCDDFRGFLN
-247 SSLTWLKK
+247 SSLTWLEK
-255 KSEYNFFKKLKNEI
+255 KSEYIYFKKLKDEI

-275 CEAIENDLKSYYEAR
+275 CEEIENDLKRYYEAR
-290 ETALFKKFPKF
+290 EIALFKKFPKF

-306 KAISKIQA
+306 KATSKIQA

-325 ALLSGYEEVPAEF
+325 ALLNGYEEMPAEF
-338 FYFRLDSKIAHILID
+338 FYFRLDSKIVHILID

-394 SIYAFRGGF
+394 SIYGFRGSF

-426 PLIIHYVNTIFKKAY
+426 PLIINYVNTIFKKAY
-441 QNSSTTY
+441 QNSPTTY
-448 LEQKYPE
+448 LEQKYPKA
-455 TSRNKHATDGY
+455 SNNKHARDGY

-477 LLLEQISQEA
+477 LLLEQILKEA
-487 KNLLEHGKE
+487 KNLLEHR
-496 LLLEQI
+496 
-502 LQEAKNLLEHGI
+502 I

-524 TNKDAL
+524 TNDDAL

-539 LSEIRPSTES
+539 LSAIRPSTES
-549 SAQLSQFVESK
+549 SANLSQFVESK
-560 IIKNALEYALAEEE
+560 IIKNALKYALAEEP

-597 FGFNPKKESVA
+597 AGFDPKKESVA
-608 GFVWKVMELFE
+608 GFVWKVMESFE
-619 LYTECAQICLE
+619 LYGGCAQICLE
-630 LALGCEDADEFLEK
+630 LAVGCEDADGFLEK
-644 LEAKKIASFNSKGAQ
+644 LEAKKIASFNLKGTQ

-681 KPNNESDKFLEE
+681 KPKSNNSNQFLEE
-693 YNGTELVCLYYRMK
+693 YNGTELLRLYYRMK
-707 NREVVDKDYARALEK
+707 NREVVDKDYARALDK
-722 EKAAKDH
+722 EEAAKDH
-729 EEINAYYVAFTRAE
+729 EEINVYYVAFTRAE
-743 LGLVVVAKDKDQ
+743 LGLIVVAKDKDQ
-755 KKDKKKDKE
+755 KKDKK
-764 ESKNKGMHEKLDL
+764 ESKSKGMREKLDL
-777 KPLEEGE
+777 APLEEGT
-784 IAPVIASKKEP
+784 IVPVISSQKEP
-795 SNASVLIKPHAY
+795 LIPSVLIKPHAY
-807 GEQVQEIEEEPDS
+807 GEQVQEIEEEPS

-840 LEYQYAYRI
+840 LECQYAYNI

-858 NYHYGF
+858 NYHHGF
-864 YGLDHQALEESL
+864 YGLDYQALEEGL

-889 KNLALKGE
+889 KNYALRGE
-897 VAFLSRGVV
+897 VAFLFEGVV

-941 YAEFLQTQAPHFKIQ
+941 YAAFLKTQAPHFKIQ

>member
-1 MDTNR
+1 
-6 QCMAL
+6 MAL

-66 ENLESKEKSHKENIL
+66 ENLENEKEKSQNIL
-81 KELEEKYHLD
+81 KELEEKYHLKPD
-91 PSLVQNS
+91 LVRNS
-98 AQKIYQ
+98 APKIYQ

-136 FEVNEDTEAHQQQLD
+136 FEVNEDTKMHQQQLN
-151 ERFLSALNS
+151 EGFLSALNG
-160 EQLEELSVFITQCLS
+160 EQLEELSVFIAQCLS
-175 HNSYTSNSILK
+175 YDNYTSDSILER
-186 LLRSLRNKLYLF
+186 LRFLKNKLYLF
-198 DPNKREPAFD
+198 DPNKKEPAFD
-208 EEGFLEKPRNL
+208 EEGFLEKLRSL
-219 NKQIQSTEIASDSAK
+219 NQQIQSIEIASDTAK

-255 KSEYNFFKKLKNEI
+255 KSEYRDFKKLKDEI

-275 CEAIENDLKSYYEAR
+275 CEEIENDLKRYYEAR
-290 ETALFKKFPKF
+290 ESALFKKFPKF

-306 KAISKIQA
+306 KATSKIQA

-325 ALLSGYEEVPAEF
+325 ALLNGYEELPAEF

-394 SIYAFRGGF
+394 SIYAFRGSF
-403 SSLFESVSKDFYHDN
+403 SSLFESVAKDFYHDN
-418 LEFNHRSS
+418 LQFNHRSA
-426 PLIIHYVNTIFKKAY
+426 PLIINYVNTIFKKAY
-441 QNSSTTY
+441 QNSPTAY
-448 LEQKYPE
+448 LEQKYPK
-455 TSRNKHATDGY
+455 TSQNKHATDGY
-466 VKVSLVANERE
+466 VKVSLVADERE
-477 LLLEQISQEA
+477 LLLDQVLQEA
-487 KNLLEHGKE
+487 QNLLEHH
-496 LLLEQI
+496 I
-502 LQEAKNLLEHGI
+502 D
-514 EPKDITILCA
+514 PKDITILCA

-530 EIKNYLQEN
+530 EIKNYLQEH
-539 LSEIRPSTES
+539 LSAIHPSTES
-549 SAQLSQFVESK
+549 SAKLSQFVESK
-560 IIKNALEYALAEEE
+560 IIKNALKYALAEEP

-590 HDDAIAL
+590 HDDAFAL
-597 FGFNPKKESVA
+597 PGFNPKKESVA

-619 LYTECAQICLE
+619 LYGEPAQICLE
-630 LALGCEDADEFLEK
+630 LAVGCEDANDFLEK
-644 LEAKKIASFNSKGAQ
+644 LEAKAIASSHSKGAQ

-681 KPNNESDKFLEE
+681 KPNSNHSNQLLEE
-693 YNGTELVCLYYRMK
+693 YNGAELLRLYYRMK
-707 NREVVDKDYARALEK
+707 NREVVDKDYARALDK
-722 EKAAKDH
+722 EEAAKDH
-729 EEINAYYVAFTRAE
+729 EETNVYYVAFTRAE
-743 LGLVVVAKDKDQ
+743 LGLIVVAKDKKES
-755 KKDKKKDKE
+755 KK
-764 ESKNKGMHEKLDL
+764 ESKNKGICERLDL
-777 KPLEEGE
+777 VPLEEGT
-784 IAPVIASKKEP
+784 IAPVISPQKEP
-795 SNASVLIKPHAY
+795 LITSALIKPHAY
-807 GEQVQEIEEEPDS
+807 GEQVQEIEEEPS

-840 LEYQYAYRI
+840 LEYQYAYNI

-858 NYHYGF
+858 NYHHGF
-864 YGLDHQALEESL
+864 YGLDYQALEESL
-876 ELFENDAEIQALF
+876 ELFENDAKIQALF

-897 VAFLSRGVV
+897 AAFLFEGVV

-941 YAEFLQTQAPHFKIQ
+941 YAAFLKTQAPRFKIR

>member
-1 MDTNR
+1 MDTKR

-66 ENLESKEKSHKENIL
+66 ENLEDEKEKEKSQNIL
-81 KELEEKYHLD
+81 KELEEKYRLD
-91 PSLVQNS
+91 PSFVQNS

-121 SILRKFCWFVGLSAN
+121 SILRKFCWFVGLSTN
-136 FEVNEDTEAHQQQLD
+136 FEVNEDTKAHQQQLN
-151 ERFLSALNS
+151 ESFLSALNNK
-160 EQLEELSVFITQCLS
+160 QLEELSVFIAQCLS
-175 HNSYTSNSILK
+175 YDSYTSDSILER
-186 LLRSLRNKLYLF
+186 LRFLKNKLYLF
-198 DPNKREPAFD
+198 DPNKKEPAFD
-208 EEGFLEKPRNL
+208 EKGFLDKLRSL
-219 NKQIQSTEIASDSAK
+219 NRQIQSVETASNEAK

-247 SSLTWLKK
+247 SSLTWLEK
-255 KSEYNFFKKLKNEI
+255 KSEYRYFKKFKDEI

-275 CEAIENDLKSYYEAR
+275 CEEIENDLKRYYESR
-290 ETALFKKFPKF
+290 ESALFKKFPKF

-306 KAISKIQA
+306 KATSKIQA

-325 ALLSGYEEVPAEF
+325 ALLNGYEEMPAEF

-353 EFQDTSL
+353 EFQDTNL

-394 SIYAFRGGF
+394 SIYAFRGSF

-418 LEFNHRSS
+418 LPFNHRSS
-426 PLIIHYVNTIFKKAY
+426 PLIINYVNAIFKKAY
-441 QNSSTTY
+441 QNSPTAY
-448 LEQKYPE
+448 LEQKYPKA
-455 TSRNKHATDGY
+455 SSNNHARDGY
-466 VKVSLVANERE
+466 VKVSLVADER
-477 LLLEQISQEA
+477 
-487 KNLLEHGKE
+487 E

-502 LQEAKNLLEHGI
+502 LQEAKNLLEHRI
-514 EPKDITILCA
+514 DPKDITILCA
-524 TNKDAL
+524 TNDDAL
-530 EIKNYLQEN
+530 EIKNYLQKN
-539 LSEIRPSTES
+539 LSAIRPSTES
-549 SAQLSQFVESK
+549 SAKLSQFVESK
-560 IIKNALEYALAEEE
+560 IIKNALEYALAEEP

-597 FGFNPKKESVA
+597 AGFNPKKESVA

-630 LALGCEDADEFLEK
+630 LAVGCEDANEFLEK
-644 LEAKKIASFNSKGAQ
+644 LEAKEIASFKAEGTQ

-681 KPNNESDKFLEE
+681 KPKTNNSNQFLEE
-693 YNGTELVCLYYRMK
+693 YSGTELTRLYYRMK
-707 NREVVDKDYARALEK
+707 NREVVDKDYARALDK
-722 EKAAKDH
+722 EEAAKDH
-729 EEINAYYVAFTRAE
+729 EETNVYYVAFTRAE

-755 KKDKKKDKE
+755 KKDKK

-777 KPLEEGE
+777 VPLEEGE
-784 IAPVIASKKEP
+784 IVPVISSQKEP
-795 SNASVLIKPHAY
+795 SSASVVIKPHAY
-807 GEQVQEIEEEPDS
+807 GEQVQEIEEEPS

-858 NYHYGF
+858 NYHHGF
-864 YGLDHQALEESL
+864 YGLDYQALEESL
-876 ELFENDAEIQALF
+876 ELFENDAKIQALF

-897 VAFLSRGVV
+897 VAFLFEGVV
-906 SRIDVLLWDKGQNLY
+906 SRMDVLLWDKGQNLY

-941 YAEFLQTQAPHFKIQ
+941 YAAFLQTQAPHFKIQ

>member
-1 MDTNR
+1 MDTKR

-66 ENLESKEKSHKENIL
+66 ENLESGKEKSKNIL
-81 KELEEKYHLD
+81 KELEEKYRLD
-91 PSLVQNS
+91 PSFVQNS

-136 FEVNEDTEAHQQQLD
+136 FEVNEDTKVHQQQLN
-151 ERFLSALNS
+151 ESFLSALNNK
-160 EQLEELSVFITQCLS
+160 QLEELSVFIAQCLS
-175 HNSYTSNSILK
+175 HNSYTSDSILER
-186 LLRSLRNKLYLF
+186 LRFLKNKLYLF
-198 DPNKREPAFD
+198 DSNKKEPAFD
-208 EEGFLEKPRNL
+208 EESFLEKLRSL
-219 NKQIQSTEIASDSAK
+219 NQQIQSVETASNEAK
-234 KAIKCDDFRGFLN
+234 KAVKCDDFRGFLN
-247 SSLTWLKK
+247 SSLTWLEK
-255 KSEYNFFKKLKNEI
+255 KSEYQSFKKLKSEI

-275 CEAIENDLKSYYEAR
+275 CEEIENDLKRYYEAK
-290 ETALFKKFPKF
+290 ETAIFKKFPKF

-306 KAISKIQA
+306 NATSKIQA

-325 ALLSGYEEVPAEF
+325 VLLNGYEEMPAEF

-394 SIYAFRGGF
+394 SIYAFRGSF

-418 LEFNHRSS
+418 LEFNHRSA
-426 PLIIHYVNTIFKKAY
+426 PLIINYVNTIFKKAY
-441 QNSSTTY
+441 QNSPTAY
-448 LEQKYPE
+448 LEQKYPK
-455 TSRNKHATDGY
+455 TSQNKHATDGY

-477 LLLEQISQEA
+477 LLLEQI
-487 KNLLEHGKE
+487 
-496 LLLEQI
+496 
-502 LQEAKNLLEHGI
+502 LQEAKNLLEHRI

-524 TNKDAL
+524 TNDDAL
-530 EIKNYLQEN
+530 EIKNYLQEY
-539 LSEIRPSTES
+539 LSEICPSTES
-549 SAQLSQFVESK
+549 SANLSQFVESK
-560 IIKNALEYALAEEE
+560 IIKNALKYALAEEP

-597 FGFNPKKESVA
+597 AGFNPKKESVA
-608 GFVWKVMELFE
+608 GFVWKVMESFE
-619 LYTECAQICLE
+619 LYGERAQVCLE
-630 LALGCEDADEFLEK
+630 LAVGCEDADGFLEK
-644 LEAKKIASFNSKGAQ
+644 LEAKKIASFNVKGAQ
-659 IMTIHKSKGM
+659 IMTIHGSKGM

-681 KPNNESDKFLEE
+681 KPRSNNPNQFLEE
-693 YNGTELVCLYYRMK
+693 YDGTELLRLYYRMK
-707 NREVVDKDYARALEK
+707 NREVVDKDYARALDK

-729 EEINAYYVAFTRAE
+729 EETNVYYVAFTRAE
-743 LGLVVVAKDKDQ
+743 LGLVVVAKDKGQ
-755 KKDKKKDKE
+755 KKDQKE
-764 ESKNKGMHEKLDL
+764 SESKGMHEKLDL
-777 KPLEEGE
+777 APLEEGE
-784 IAPVIASKKEP
+784 IAPVISPQKEP
-795 SNASVLIKPHAY
+795 LIASVVIKPHAY
-807 GEQVQEIEEEPDS
+807 GEQVQEIEEEPS

-840 LEYQYAYRI
+840 LEYQYAYNI

-858 NYHYGF
+858 NYHHGF

-876 ELFENDAEIQALF
+876 ELFENDIEIQALF
-889 KNLALKGE
+889 KNLTLKGE
-897 VAFLSRGVV
+897 AAFLFKGVV

-941 YAEFLQTQAPHFKIQ
+941 YAAFLQTQAPHFKIQ

>member
-1 MDTNR
+1 MDTKR

-56 ILDYLKILQK
+56 ILDYLKILQQ
-66 ENLESKEKSHKENIL
+66 ENLENEKEKSQNIL

-91 PSLVQNS
+91 PDLVRNS
-98 AQKIYQ
+98 VQKIYQ

-136 FEVNEDTEAHQQQLD
+136 FEVNEDTKAHQQQLN
-151 ERFLSALNS
+151 EGFLSALNG
-160 EQLEELSVFITQCLS
+160 EQLEELSVFIAQCLS
-175 HNSYTSNSILK
+175 YDNYTSDSILER
-186 LLRSLRNKLYLF
+186 LRFLKNKLYLF
-198 DPNKREPAFD
+198 DPNKKEPAFD
-208 EEGFLEKPRNL
+208 EEGFLEKLRSL
-219 NKQIQSTEIASDSAK
+219 NQQIQSIETASDRAK
-234 KAIKCDDFRGFLN
+234 TAIKCDDFRGFLN
-247 SSLTWLKK
+247 SSLTWLEK
-255 KSEYNFFKKLKNEI
+255 KSEYLYFKKLKNEI
-269 PTLESE
+269 PTLERE
-275 CEAIENDLKSYYEAR
+275 CEEIENDLKRYYEAK
-290 ETALFKKFPKF
+290 ETAIFKKFPKF

-306 KAISKIQA
+306 NATSKIQA

-325 ALLSGYEEVPAEF
+325 VLLNGYEEMPAEF

-394 SIYAFRGGF
+394 SIYAFRGSF

-418 LEFNHRSS
+418 LEFNHRSV
-426 PLIIHYVNTIFKKAY
+426 PLIINYVNTIFKKAY
-441 QNSSTTY
+441 QNFPTAY
-448 LEQKYPE
+448 LEQKYPKI
-455 TSRNKHATDGY
+455 SNNKHATDGY
-466 VKVSLVANERE
+466 VKVSLVADERE
-477 LLLEQISQEA
+477 LLLNQV
-487 KNLLEHGKE
+487 
-496 LLLEQI
+496 
-502 LQEAKNLLEHGI
+502 LQEAQNLLDHHI
-514 EPKDITILCA
+514 DPKDITILCA
-524 TNKDAL
+524 TNDDAL
-530 EIKNYLQEN
+530 EIKNYLQER
-539 LSEIRPSTES
+539 LSAIRPSTES
-549 SAQLSQFVESK
+549 SARLSQLVESK
-560 IIKNALEYALAEEE
+560 IIKNALRYALAEEP

-597 FGFNPKKESVA
+597 PGFNPKKESVA
-608 GFVWKVMELFE
+608 GFVWKIMEQFK
-619 LYTECAQICLE
+619 LYGEPAQICLE
-630 LALGCEDADEFLEK
+630 LAVGCEDADGFLEK
-644 LEAKKIASFNSKGAQ
+644 LEAKSIASFNLKGAQ

-681 KPNNESDKFLEE
+681 KPNSNHSNQLLEE
-693 YNGTELVCLYYRMK
+693 YDGAELTHLYYRMK
-707 NREVVDKDYARALEK
+707 NREVVDKDYARALDK
-722 EKAAKDH
+722 EEAAKDH
-729 EEINAYYVAFTRAE
+729 EEINVYYVAFTRAE
-743 LGLVVVAKDKDQ
+743 LGLIVVAKDKDQ
-755 KKDKKKDKE
+755 KKDKK
-764 ESKNKGMHEKLDL
+764 ESKSKGMREKLDL
-777 KPLEEGE
+777 APLEEGT
-784 IAPVIASKKEP
+784 ITPVISPQKEP
-795 SNASVLIKPHAY
+795 LSASVVIKPHAY
-807 GEQVQEIEEEPDS
+807 GEQVQEIEEEPS

-840 LEYQYAYRI
+840 LEYQYAYNI

-858 NYHYGF
+858 NYHHGF

-876 ELFENDAEIQALF
+876 ELFENDAKIQALF
-889 KNLALKGE
+889 KNLALRGE
-897 VAFLSRGVV
+897 VAFLFEGVV

-941 YAEFLQTQAPHFKIQ
+941 YAAFLKTQAPHFKIQ

>member
-1 MDTNR
+1 
-6 QCMAL
+6 MAL

-66 ENLESKEKSHKENIL
+66 ENLESEEKEKSQNIL
-81 KELEEKYHLD
+81 KELEEKYRLN

-111 RISTIDAFFQ
+111 RVSTIDAFFQ

-136 FEVNEDTEAHQQQLD
+136 FEVNEDTKAHQQQLN
-151 ERFLSALNS
+151 EIFLSALNN

-175 HNSYTSNSILK
+175 HESYTSDSILER
-186 LLRSLRNKLYLF
+186 LRFLKNKLYLF
-198 DPNKREPAFD
+198 DPNKKEPAFD
-208 EEGFLEKPRNL
+208 EEGFLEKLRSL
-219 NKQIQSTEIASDSAK
+219 NEQIQSIETASNEAK
-234 KAIKCDDFRGFLN
+234 KAIKCDSFRGFLN
-247 SSLTWLKK
+247 SSLTWLEK
-255 KSEYNFFKKLKNEI
+255 KSEYRYFKKLKNEI

-275 CEAIENDLKSYYEAR
+275 CEEIENDLKRYYEAK
-290 ETALFKKFPKF
+290 ETAIFKKFPKF

-306 KAISKIQA
+306 NATSKIQA

-325 ALLSGYEEVPAEF
+325 VLLNGYEEMPAEF

-394 SIYAFRGGF
+394 SIYAFRGSF

-418 LEFNHRSS
+418 LQFNHRSA
-426 PLIIHYVNTIFKKAY
+426 PLIINYVNTIFKKAY
-441 QNSSTTY
+441 QNSPTAY
-448 LEQKYPE
+448 LEQKYPK
-455 TSRNKHATDGY
+455 TSQNKHVTGGY
-466 VKVSLVANERE
+466 VKVSLVADERE
-477 LLLEQISQEA
+477 LLLDQV
-487 KNLLEHGKE
+487 
-496 LLLEQI
+496 
-502 LQEAKNLLEHGI
+502 LQEAQNLLDHRI
-514 EPKDITILCA
+514 DPKNITILCA

-539 LSEIRPSTES
+539 LSEIHPSTES
-549 SAQLSQFVESK
+549 SARLSQFVESK
-560 IIKNALEYALAEEE
+560 IIKNALEYALAEEP

-590 HDDAIAL
+590 HDDVIAL
-597 FGFNPKKESVA
+597 PGFNPKKESVA
-608 GFVWKVMELFE
+608 GFVWKIMELFE
-619 LYTECAQICLE
+619 LYGEPAQSCLE
-630 LALGCEDADEFLEK
+630 LAVGCEDADGFLEK
-644 LEAKKIASFNSKGAQ
+644 LEAKEIASFNSKGAQ

-681 KPNNESDKFLEE
+681 NPKSNHSNQLLEE
-693 YNGTELVCLYYRMK
+693 YDGAELARLYYRMK
-707 NREVVDKDYARALEK
+707 NREVVDKDYARALDK
-722 EKAAKDH
+722 EEAAKDH
-729 EEINAYYVAFTRAE
+729 EEINVYYVAFTRAE
-743 LGLVVVAKDKDQ
+743 LGLIVVAKDKKES
-755 KKDKKKDKE
+755 KK
-764 ESKNKGMHEKLDL
+764 ESKNKTMREQLDL
-777 KPLEEGE
+777 VPLEEGE
-784 IAPVIASKKEP
+784 IMPVISPQKEP
-795 SNASVLIKPHAY
+795 LIASVVIKPHAY
-807 GEQVQEIEEEPDS
+807 GEQVQEIEEEPES

-840 LEYQYAYRI
+840 LEYQYAYNI

-858 NYHYGF
+858 NYHHGF
-864 YGLDHQALEESL
+864 YGLDYQALEESL
-876 ELFENDAEIQALF
+876 ELFENDTEIQALF
-889 KNLALKGE
+889 KNYTLRGE
-897 VAFLSRGVV
+897 AAFLFQGVV
-906 SRIDVLLWDKGQNLY
+906 SRIDVLLWDRGQNLY

-941 YAEFLQTQAPHFKIQ
+941 YAAFLKTQAPHFKIQ

>member
-1 MDTNR
+1 MDTKR

-66 ENLESKEKSHKENIL
+66 ENLEDEKEKSQNIL
-81 KELEEKYHLD
+81 KELEEKYRLD
-91 PSLVQNS
+91 PSFVQNS

-136 FEVNEDTEAHQQQLD
+136 FEVNEDTKAHQQQLN
-151 ERFLSALNS
+151 ESFLSALNNK
-160 EQLEELSVFITQCLS
+160 QLEELSVFIAQCLS
-175 HNSYTSNSILK
+175 YDSYTSDSILER
-186 LLRSLRNKLYLF
+186 LRFLKNKLYLF
-198 DPNKREPAFD
+198 DPNKKEPAFD
-208 EEGFLEKPRNL
+208 EEGFLEKLRSL
-219 NKQIQSTEIASDSAK
+219 NQQIQSVETASDKAK
-234 KAIKCDDFRGFLN
+234 TAIKCDDFRGFLN
-247 SSLTWLKK
+247 SSLTWLEK
-255 KSEYNFFKKLKNEI
+255 KSEYRFFKKFKDEI

-275 CEAIENDLKSYYEAR
+275 CEEIENDLKRYYEAR
-290 ETALFKKFPKF
+290 ESALFKKFPKF

-306 KAISKIQA
+306 KATSKIQA

-325 ALLSGYEEVPAEF
+325 ALLNGYEEMPAEF
-338 FYFRLDSKIAHILID
+338 FYFRLDSRIAHILID

-394 SIYAFRGGF
+394 SIYGFRGSF

-418 LEFNHRSS
+418 LQFNHRSS
-426 PLIIHYVNTIFKKAY
+426 PLIINYVNTIFKKAY
-441 QNSSTTY
+441 QNSPTAY
-448 LEQKYPE
+448 LEQKYPKA
-455 TSRNKHATDGY
+455 SSNNHARDGY
-466 VKVSLVANERE
+466 VKVSLVADERE
-477 LLLEQISQEA
+477 LLL
-487 KNLLEHGKE
+487 K
-496 LLLEQI
+496 QI
-502 LQEAKNLLEHGI
+502 LQEARNLLEHRI
-514 EPKDITILCA
+514 DPKDITLLCT
-524 TNKDAL
+524 TNDDAL
-530 EIKNYLQEN
+530 EIKNYLQQN
-539 LSEIRPSTES
+539 LSAIRPSTES
-549 SAQLSQFVESK
+549 STKLSQFVESK
-560 IIKNALEYALAEEE
+560 IIKNALEYALAEEP

-597 FGFNPKKESVA
+597 AGFNPKKESVA

-619 LYTECAQICLE
+619 LYTECTQICLE
-630 LALGCEDADEFLEK
+630 LAVGCEDANEFLKK
-644 LEAKKIASFNSKGAQ
+644 LEAKEIASFKAEGAQ

-681 KPNNESDKFLEE
+681 KPKTNNSNQFLEE
-693 YNGTELVCLYYRMK
+693 YSGTELTRLYYRMK
-707 NREVVDKDYARALEK
+707 NREVVDKDYARALDK
-722 EKAAKDH
+722 EEAAKNH
-729 EEINAYYVAFTRAE
+729 EETNVYYVAFTRAE
-743 LGLVVVAKDKDQ
+743 LGLIVVAKDKDQ
-755 KKDKKKDKE
+755 KKDKK
-764 ESKNKGMHEKLDL
+764 ESKNKGMCEKLDL
-777 KPLEEGE
+777 APLEEGE
-784 IAPVIASKKEP
+784 IAPVISPQKEP
-795 SNASVLIKPHAY
+795 SSASVVIKPHAY
-807 GEQVQEIEEEPDS
+807 GEQVQEIEEEPS

-858 NYHYGF
+858 NYHHGF
-864 YGLDHQALEESL
+864 YGLDYQALEESL
-876 ELFENDAEIQALF
+876 ELFENDAKIQALF
-889 KNLALKGE
+889 KNLALRGE
-897 VAFLSRGVV
+897 VAFLFEGVV

-941 YAEFLQTQAPHFKIQ
+941 YAAFLQTQAPHFKIQ

>member
-1 MDTNR
+1 MDTKR

-56 ILDYLKILQK
+56 ILDYLKILQQ
-66 ENLESKEKSHKENIL
+66 ENLESEKEKSQNIL
-81 KELEEKYHLD
+81 KELEEKYHLKPD
-91 PSLVQNS
+91 LVRNS

-136 FEVNEDTEAHQQQLD
+136 FEVNEDTKIHQQQLN
-151 ERFLSALNS
+151 EGFLSALNG
-160 EQLEELSVFITQCLS
+160 EQLEELSVFIAQCLS
-175 HNSYTSNSILK
+175 YDNYTSDSILGR
-186 LLRSLRNKLYLF
+186 LRFLKNKLYLF
-198 DPNKREPAFD
+198 DPNKKEPAFD
-208 EEGFLEKPRNL
+208 EEGFLEKLRSL
-219 NKQIQSTEIASDSAK
+219 NQQIQSIETASDRAK
-234 KAIKCDDFRGFLN
+234 IAIKCDDFRGFLN
-247 SSLTWLKK
+247 SSLTWLEK
-255 KSEYNFFKKLKNEI
+255 KSEYIYFKKLKDEI

-275 CEAIENDLKSYYEAR
+275 CEEIENDLKCYYEAR
-290 ETALFKKFPKF
+290 ESALFKKFPKF

-306 KAISKIQA
+306 NATSKIQA

-325 ALLSGYEEVPAEF
+325 ALLNGYEELPAEF

-394 SIYAFRGGF
+394 SIYAFRGSF
-403 SSLFESVSKDFYHDN
+403 SSLFESVAKDFYHDN
-418 LEFNHRSS
+418 LQFNHRSA
-426 PLIIHYVNTIFKKAY
+426 PLIINYVNTIFKKAY
-441 QNSSTTY
+441 QNSPTAY
-448 LEQKYPE
+448 LEQKYPK
-455 TSRNKHATDGY
+455 TSQNKHATDGY
-466 VKVSLVANERE
+466 VKVSLVADER
-477 LLLEQISQEA
+477 
-487 KNLLEHGKE
+487 E

-502 LQEAKNLLEHGI
+502 LQEAQNLLEHRI
-514 EPKDITILCA
+514 DPKDITILCA

-530 EIKNYLQEN
+530 EIKNYLQER
-539 LSEIRPSTES
+539 LSAIHPSTES
-549 SAQLSQFVESK
+549 SAKLSQFVESK
-560 IIKNALEYALAEEE
+560 IIKNALEYALAEEP

-590 HDDAIAL
+590 HDDAIVL
-597 FGFNPKKESVA
+597 PSFNPKKESVA

-619 LYTECAQICLE
+619 LYGEPAQSCLE
-630 LALGCEDADEFLEK
+630 LAVGCKDADGFLEK
-644 LEAKKIASFNSKGAQ
+644 LEAKAIASSHSKGAQ

-681 KPNNESDKFLEE
+681 NPKSSHSNQLLEE
-693 YNGTELVCLYYRMK
+693 YDGAELARLYYKMK
-707 NREVVDKDYARALEK
+707 NREVVDKDYARALDK
-722 EKAAKDH
+722 EEAAKNH
-729 EEINAYYVAFTRAE
+729 EEINVYYVAFTRAE
-743 LGLVVVAKDKDQ
+743 LGLIIVAKDKKES
-755 KKDKKKDKE
+755 KK
-764 ESKNKGMHEKLDL
+764 ESKNKKMREKLDL
-777 KPLEEGE
+777 APLEEGE
-784 IAPVIASKKEP
+784 IMPVISPQKEP
-795 SNASVLIKPHAY
+795 LITSALIKPHAY
-807 GEQVQEIEEEPDS
+807 GEQVQEIEEEPS

-840 LEYQYAYRI
+840 LEYQYAYNI

-858 NYHYGF
+858 NYHHGF
-864 YGLDHQALEESL
+864 YGLDYQALEESL
-876 ELFENDAEIQALF
+876 ELFENDAKIQALF

-897 VAFLSRGVV
+897 VAFLFEGVV

-941 YAEFLQTQAPHFKIQ
+941 YAAFLQTQAPHFKIR

>member
-1 MDTNR
+1 MDTKR

-66 ENLESKEKSHKENIL
+66 ENLEDEKEKEKSQNIL
-81 KELEEKYHLD
+81 KELEEKYRLD
-91 PSLVQNS
+91 PSFVQNS

-136 FEVNEDTEAHQQQLD
+136 FEVNEDTKAYQQQLNAS
-151 ERFLSALNS
+151 FLSALNN
-160 EQLEELSVFITQCLS
+160 EQLEELSVFIAQCLS
-175 HNSYTSNSILK
+175 YDSYTSDSVLERLRFLK
-186 LLRSLRNKLYLF
+186 NKLYLF
-198 DPNKREPAFD
+198 DPNKKEPAFD
-208 EEGFLEKPRNL
+208 EKGFLDKLRNL
-219 NKQIQSTEIASDSAK
+219 NRQIQSVETASDTAK
-234 KAIKCDDFRGFLN
+234 KAIKCDNFRGFLN

-255 KSEYNFFKKLKNEI
+255 KGEYRDFKKIKDEI

-275 CEAIENDLKSYYEAR
+275 CEEIENDLKRYYEAR
-290 ETALFKKFPKF
+290 ESALFKKFPKF

-306 KAISKIQA
+306 RATSKIQA

-325 ALLSGYEEVPAEF
+325 ALLNGYEEMPAEF
-338 FYFRLDSKIAHILID
+338 FYFRLDSRIAHILID

-394 SIYAFRGGF
+394 SIYGFRGSF

-418 LEFNHRSS
+418 LPFNHRSS
-426 PLIIHYVNTIFKKAY
+426 PLIINYVNTIFKKAY
-441 QNSSTTY
+441 QNSPTAY
-448 LEQKYPE
+448 LEQKYPKA
-455 TSRNKHATDGY
+455 SSNKHAKDGY
-466 VKVSLVANERE
+466 VKVSLVADER
-477 LLLEQISQEA
+477 
-487 KNLLEHGKE
+487 E

-502 LQEAKNLLEHGI
+502 LQEAKNLLEHRI
-514 EPKDITILCA
+514 DPKDITLLCA
-524 TNKDAL
+524 TNDDAL
-530 EIKNYLQEN
+530 EIKDYLQKN
-539 LSEIRPSTES
+539 LSAIRPSTES
-549 SAQLSQFVESK
+549 SAKLSQFVESK
-560 IIKNALEYALAEEE
+560 IIKNALEYALAEEP

-597 FGFNPKKESVA
+597 AAFNPKKESVA
-608 GFVWKVMELFE
+608 GFVWKVMEWFE

-630 LALGCEDADEFLEK
+630 LAVGCEDANEFLEK
-644 LEAKKIASFNSKGAQ
+644 LEAKEIASFKAEGAQ

-681 KPNNESDKFLEE
+681 KPKTNNSNQFLEE
-693 YNGTELVCLYYRMK
+693 YSGTELTHLYYRMK
-707 NREVVDKDYARALEK
+707 NREVVDKDYARALDK
-722 EKAAKDH
+722 EEAAKDH
-729 EEINAYYVAFTRAE
+729 EETNVYYVAFTRAE
-743 LGLVVVAKDKDQ
+743 LGLIVVAKDKDQ
-755 KKDKKKDKE
+755 KKDKK
-764 ESKNKGMHEKLDL
+764 ESKNKGMREKLDL
-777 KPLEEGE
+777 APLEEGE
-784 IAPVIASKKEP
+784 IAPVISSQKEP
-795 SNASVLIKPHAY
+795 LIKSVVIKPHAY
-807 GEQVQEIEEEPDS
+807 GEQVQEIEEEPS

-858 NYHYGF
+858 NYHHGF
-864 YGLDHQALEESL
+864 YGLDYQALEESL
-876 ELFENDAEIQALF
+876 ELFENDAKIQALF

-897 VAFLSRGVV
+897 VAFLFEGVV

-941 YAEFLQTQAPHFKIQ
+941 YATFLQTQAPHFKIQ

>member
-1 MDTNR
+1 MDTKR

-66 ENLESKEKSHKENIL
+66 ENLEDEKEKEKSQNIL
-81 KELEEKYHLD
+81 KELEEKYRLN
-91 PSLVQNS
+91 PSFVQNR
-98 AQKIYQ
+98 AQEIYQ

-136 FEVNEDTEAHQQQLD
+136 FEVNEDTKAHQQQLN
-151 ERFLSALNS
+151 EIFLSALNG
-160 EQLEELSVFITQCLS
+160 EQLEELSVFIAQCLS
-175 HNSYTSNSILK
+175 HDNYTSDSILER
-186 LLRSLRNKLYLF
+186 LRFLKNKLYLF
-198 DPNKREPAFD
+198 DPNKRELAFD
-208 EEGFLEKPRNL
+208 EGGFLEKLRSL
-219 NKQIQSTEIASDSAK
+219 NKQIQSIETASDGAK

-247 SSLTWLKK
+247 SSLTWLEK
-255 KSEYNFFKKLKNEI
+255 KSEYSNFKKLKDEI

-275 CEAIENDLKSYYEAR
+275 CEEIENDLKRYYEAR
-290 ETALFKKFPKF
+290 ESTLFKKFPKF

-306 KAISKIQA
+306 KATSKIQA

-325 ALLSGYEEVPAEF
+325 ALLNGYEEMPAEF
-338 FYFRLDSKIAHILID
+338 FYFRLDSRIVHILID

-394 SIYAFRGGF
+394 SIYGFRGSF

-418 LEFNHRSS
+418 LQFNHRSS
-426 PLIIHYVNTIFKKAY
+426 PLIINYVNTIFKKAY
-441 QNSSTTY
+441 QNSPTAY
-448 LEQKYPE
+448 LEQKYPKA
-455 TSRNKHATDGY
+455 SSNNHARDGY
-466 VKVSLVANERE
+466 VKVSLVADER
-477 LLLEQISQEA
+477 
-487 KNLLEHGKE
+487 E

-502 LQEAKNLLEHGI
+502 LQEAKNLLEHRI
-514 EPKDITILCA
+514 DPKDITILC
-524 TNKDAL
+524 TRNEDAL
-530 EIKNYLQEN
+530 EIKDYLQKN
-539 LSEIRPSTES
+539 LSAIRPSTES
-549 SAQLSQFVESK
+549 SAELSQFVESK
-560 IIKNALEYALAEEE
+560 IIKNALKYALAEEP

-597 FGFNPKKESVA
+597 AGFNPKKESVA

-630 LALGCEDADEFLEK
+630 LAVGCEDANEFLKK
-644 LEAKKIASFNSKGAQ
+644 LEAKEIASFNAKGAQ
-659 IMTIHKSKGM
+659 IMTIHASKGM

-681 KPNNESDKFLEE
+681 KPKSNNPNQFLEE
-693 YNGTELVCLYYRMK
+693 YNGTELLRLYYRMK
-707 NREVVDKDYARALEK
+707 NREVVDKDYARALDK
-722 EKAAKDH
+722 EEAAKDH
-729 EEINAYYVAFTRAE
+729 EETNVYYVAFTRAE
-743 LGLVVVAKDKDQ
+743 LGLIVVAKDKDQ
-755 KKDKKKDKE
+755 KKDKK
-764 ESKNKGMHEKLDL
+764 ESKSKGMREKLDL
-777 KPLEEGE
+777 APLEEGE
-784 IAPVIASKKEP
+784 IAPVISSQKEP
-795 SNASVLIKPHAY
+795 SSASVVIKPHAY
-807 GEQVQEIEEEPDS
+807 GEQVQEIEEEPS

-826 DQEAINFGIALHKG
+826 DQEAIHFGIALHKG

-858 NYHYGF
+858 NYHHGF
-864 YGLDHQALEESL
+864 YGLDYQALEESL
-876 ELFENDAEIQALF
+876 ELFENDAKIQALF
-889 KNLALKGE
+889 KNLALRGE
-897 VAFLSRGVV
+897 VAFLFEGVV
-906 SRIDVLLWDKGQNLY
+906 SRIDVLLWDRGQNLY

-941 YAEFLQTQAPHFKIQ
+941 YAAFLQTQAPHFKIQ

>member
-1 MDTNR
+1 MDTKR

-66 ENLESKEKSHKENIL
+66 ENLEDEKEKEKSQNIL
-81 KELEEKYHLD
+81 KELEEKYRLD
-91 PSLVQNS
+91 PSFVQNS

-136 FEVNEDTEAHQQQLD
+136 FEVNEDTKVHQQQLN
-151 ERFLSALNS
+151 ESFLSTLNN
-160 EQLEELSVFITQCLS
+160 EQLEELSVFIAQCLS
-175 HNSYTSNSILK
+175 YDSYTSDSILER
-186 LLRSLRNKLYLF
+186 LRFLKNKLYLF
-198 DPNKREPAFD
+198 DPNKKDPVFD
-208 EEGFLEKPRNL
+208 EERFLEKLRSL
-219 NKQIQSTEIASDSAK
+219 NQQIQSVETASDTAK

-255 KSEYNFFKKLKNEI
+255 KGEYRDFKKIKDEI

-275 CEAIENDLKSYYEAR
+275 CEEIENDLKRYYEAK
-290 ETALFKKFPKF
+290 ESALFKKFPKF

-306 KAISKIQA
+306 KATSKIQA

-325 ALLSGYEEVPAEF
+325 ALLNGYEEMPAEF
-338 FYFRLDSKIAHILID
+338 FYFRLDSRIAHILID

-394 SIYAFRGGF
+394 SIYGFRGSF

-418 LEFNHRSS
+418 LPFNHRSS
-426 PLIIHYVNTIFKKAY
+426 PLIINYVNTIFKKAY
-441 QNSSTTY
+441 QNSPTAY
-448 LEQKYPE
+448 LEQKYPKA
-455 TSRNKHATDGY
+455 SSNKHARDGY
-466 VKVSLVANERE
+466 VKVSLVADERE
-477 LLLEQISQEA
+477 LLL
-487 KNLLEHGKE
+487 K
-496 LLLEQI
+496 QI
-502 LQEAKNLLEHGI
+502 LQEAKNLLEHRI
-514 EPKDITILCA
+514 DPKDITLLCA
-524 TNKDAL
+524 TNDDAL
-530 EIKNYLQEN
+530 EIKNYLQKN
-539 LSEIRPSTES
+539 LSAIRPSTES
-549 SAQLSQFVESK
+549 SAKLSQFVESK
-560 IIKNALEYALAEEE
+560 IIKNALEYALAEEP

-597 FGFNPKKESVA
+597 AGFNPKKESVA

-630 LALGCEDADEFLEK
+630 LAVGCEDANEFLEK
-644 LEAKKIASFNSKGAQ
+644 LEAKGIASFKAEGAQ

-681 KPNNESDKFLEE
+681 KPKSNNSNQFLEE
-693 YNGTELVCLYYRMK
+693 YSGTELTRLYCRMK
-707 NREVVDKDYARALEK
+707 NREVVDKDYARALDK
-722 EKAAKDH
+722 EEAAKDH
-729 EEINAYYVAFTRAE
+729 EETNVYYVAFTRAE
-743 LGLVVVAKDKDQ
+743 LGLIVVAKDK
-755 KKDKKKDKE
+755 
-764 ESKNKGMHEKLDL
+764 KGMREKLDL
-777 KPLEEGE
+777 APLEEGE
-784 IAPVIASKKEP
+784 IAPVISPQKEP
-795 SNASVLIKPHAY
+795 LIPSIVIKPHAY
-807 GEQVQEIEEEPDS
+807 GEQVQEIEEEPS

-840 LEYQYAYRI
+840 LEYQYAYNI

-858 NYHYGF
+858 NYHHGF
-864 YGLDHQALEESL
+864 YGLDYQALEESL
-876 ELFENDAEIQALF
+876 ELFENNAKIQALF
-889 KNLALKGE
+889 KNLALRGE
-897 VAFLSRGVV
+897 VAFLFEGVV

-933 SHKAQVSH
+933 SHKVQVSH
-941 YAEFLQTQAPHFKIQ
+941 YAAFLQTQAPHFKIQ

>member
-1 MDTNR
+1 MDTKR

-66 ENLESKEKSHKENIL
+66 ENLENEKEKEKSQNIL
-81 KELEEKYHLD
+81 KELEEKYRLD
-91 PSLVQNS
+91 PSFVQNS

-136 FEVNEDTEAHQQQLD
+136 FEVNEDTKAHQQQLN
-151 ERFLSALNS
+151 ESFLSALNN

-175 HNSYTSNSILK
+175 YDSYTSDSVLERLRFLK
-186 LLRSLRNKLYLF
+186 NKLYLF
-198 DPNKREPAFD
+198 DPNKKELAFD
-208 EEGFLEKPRNL
+208 EEGFLEKLRSL
-219 NKQIQSTEIASDSAK
+219 NKQIQSVETASNEAK

-247 SSLTWLKK
+247 SSLTWLEK
-255 KSEYNFFKKLKNEI
+255 KSEYRYFKKFKDEI

-275 CEAIENDLKSYYEAR
+275 CEEIENDLKRYYEAR
-290 ETALFKKFPKF
+290 ESTLFKKFPKF

-306 KAISKIQA
+306 KATSKIQA

-325 ALLSGYEEVPAEF
+325 ALLNGYEEMPAEF

-394 SIYAFRGGF
+394 SIYGFRGSF

-426 PLIIHYVNTIFKKAY
+426 PLIINYVNTIFKKAY
-441 QNSSTTY
+441 QNSPTAY
-448 LEQKYPE
+448 LEQKYPK
-455 TSRNKHATDGY
+455 TSQNKHATDGY
-466 VKVSLVANERE
+466 VKVSLVADER
-477 LLLEQISQEA
+477 
-487 KNLLEHGKE
+487 E

-502 LQEAKNLLEHGI
+502 LQEAQNLLDHRI

-524 TNKDAL
+524 TNDDAL

-539 LSEIRPSTES
+539 LSAIRPSTES
-549 SAQLSQFVESK
+549 SANLSQFVESK
-560 IIKNALEYALAEEE
+560 IIKNALKYALAEEP

-590 HDDAIAL
+590 HDDAFAL
-597 FGFNPKKESVA
+597 PGFNPKKESVA
-608 GFVWKVMELFE
+608 GFVWRVMELFE
-619 LYTECAQICLE
+619 LYGECAQICLE
-630 LALGCEDADEFLEK
+630 LAVGCEDADGFLEK
-644 LEAKKIASFNSKGAQ
+644 LEAKAIASSHSKGAQ

-681 KPNNESDKFLEE
+681 KPKTNNSNQFLEE
-693 YNGTELVCLYYRMK
+693 YSGTELTRLYYRMK
-707 NREVVDKDYARALEK
+707 NREMVDKDYARALDK
-722 EKAAKDH
+722 EEAAKDH
-729 EEINAYYVAFTRAE
+729 EETNVYYVAFTRAE
-743 LGLVVVAKDKDQ
+743 LGLIVVAKDK
-755 KKDKKKDKE
+755 
-764 ESKNKGMHEKLDL
+764 KGMREKLDL
-777 KPLEEGE
+777 VPLEEGE
-784 IAPVIASKKEP
+784 IVPVISPQKEP
-795 SNASVLIKPHAY
+795 LTASVVIKPHAY
-807 GEQVQEIEEEPDS
+807 GEQVQEIEEEPS
-820 DYEKNN
+820 DYEKND

-858 NYHYGF
+858 NYHHGF
-864 YGLDHQALEESL
+864 YGLDYQALEESL
-876 ELFENDAEIQALF
+876 ELFENDAKIQALF
-889 KNLALKGE
+889 KNLALRGE
-897 VAFLSRGVV
+897 VAFLFEGVV

-941 YAEFLQTQAPHFKIQ
+941 YAAFLQTQAPHFKIQ

>member
-1 MDTNR
+1 MDTKR

-66 ENLESKEKSHKENIL
+66 ENLEDEKEKEKSQNIL
-81 KELEEKYHLD
+81 KELEEKYRLD
-91 PSLVQNS
+91 PSFVQNS

-136 FEVNEDTEAHQQQLD
+136 FEVNEDTKAHQQQLNAS
-151 ERFLSALNS
+151 FLSALNN
-160 EQLEELSVFITQCLS
+160 EQLEELSVFIAQCLS
-175 HNSYTSNSILK
+175 YGSYTSDSILER
-186 LLRSLRNKLYLF
+186 LRFLKNKLYLF
-198 DPNKREPAFD
+198 DPNKKEPAFD
-208 EEGFLEKPRNL
+208 EKGFLDKLRSL
-219 NKQIQSTEIASDSAK
+219 NQQIQSVETASNEAK

-247 SSLTWLKK
+247 SSLTWLEK
-255 KSEYNFFKKLKNEI
+255 KSEYRYFKKFKDEI

-275 CEAIENDLKSYYEAR
+275 CEEIENDLKRYYEAK
-290 ETALFKKFPKF
+290 ESALFKKFPKF

-306 KAISKIQA
+306 KATSKIQS

-325 ALLSGYEEVPAEF
+325 ALLKGYEEMPAEF
-338 FYFRLDSKIAHILID
+338 FYFRLDSKIVHILID

-394 SIYAFRGGF
+394 SIYGFRGSF

-418 LEFNHRSS
+418 LPFNHRSS
-426 PLIIHYVNTIFKKAY
+426 PLIINYVNTIFKKAY
-441 QNSSTTY
+441 QNSPTAY
-448 LEQKYPE
+448 WEQKYPKA
-455 TSRNKHATDGY
+455 SNNKHARDGY
-466 VKVSLVANERE
+466 VKVSLVADER
-477 LLLEQISQEA
+477 
-487 KNLLEHGKE
+487 E

-502 LQEAKNLLEHGI
+502 LQEAKNLLDHRI
-514 EPKDITILCA
+514 DPKDITLLCA
-524 TNKDAL
+524 TNDDAL
-530 EIKNYLQEN
+530 EIKNYLQKN
-539 LSEIRPSTES
+539 LSAIRPSTES
-549 SAQLSQFVESK
+549 SAKLSQFVESK
-560 IIKNALEYALAEEE
+560 IIKNALEYALAEEP

-597 FGFNPKKESVA
+597 AGFNPKKESVA

-619 LYTECAQICLE
+619 LYGECAQICLE
-630 LALGCEDADEFLEK
+630 LAVGCEDANEFLEK
-644 LEAKKIASFNSKGAQ
+644 LEAKEIASFKAEGAQ

-681 KPNNESDKFLEE
+681 KPKTNNSNQFLEE
-693 YNGTELVCLYYRMK
+693 YSGAELLRLYYRMK
-707 NREVVDKDYARALEK
+707 NREVVDKDYARALDK
-722 EKAAKDH
+722 EEAAKDH
-729 EEINAYYVAFTRAE
+729 EETNVYYVAFTRAE
-743 LGLVVVAKDKDQ
+743 LGLIVVAKDKDQ
-755 KKDKKKDKE
+755 KKDQKKDKKE
-764 ESKNKGMHEKLDL
+764 SKKESKNKGMREKLDL
-777 KPLEEGE
+777 APLEEGT
-784 IAPVIASKKEP
+784 IAPVISSQKEP
-795 SNASVLIKPHAY
+795 LTPSVVIKPHAY
-807 GEQVQEIEEEPDS
+807 GEQIQEIEEEPS

-840 LEYQYAYRI
+840 LEYQYAYNI

-858 NYHYGF
+858 NYHHGF
-864 YGLDHQALEESL
+864 YGLDYQALEESL
-876 ELFENDAEIQALF
+876 ELFENDAKIQALF

-897 VAFLSRGVV
+897 VAFLFEGVV

-941 YAEFLQTQAPHFKIQ
+941 YATFLQTQAPHFKIQ

>member
-1 MDTNR
+1 MDTKR

-66 ENLESKEKSHKENIL
+66 ENLESEKEKSQNIL

-91 PSLVQNS
+91 PSLVRNS

-136 FEVNEDTEAHQQQLD
+136 FEVNEDTEVHQQQLN
-151 ERFLSALNS
+151 EGFLSALNN

-175 HNSYTSNSILK
+175 HESYTSDSILER
-186 LLRSLRNKLYLF
+186 LRFLKNKLYLF
-198 DPNKREPAFD
+198 DPNKKEPAFD
-208 EEGFLEKPRNL
+208 EEGFLEKLRSL
-219 NKQIQSTEIASDSAK
+219 NEQIQSIETASNEAK
-234 KAIKCDDFRGFLN
+234 KAIKCDSFRGFLN
-247 SSLTWLKK
+247 SSLTWLEK
-255 KSEYNFFKKLKNEI
+255 KSEYRYFKKLKNEI

-275 CEAIENDLKSYYEAR
+275 CEEIENDLKRYYEAK
-290 ETALFKKFPKF
+290 ETAIFKKFPKF

-306 KAISKIQA
+306 NATSKIQA

-325 ALLSGYEEVPAEF
+325 VLLNGYEEMPAEF

-394 SIYAFRGGF
+394 SIYAFRGSF

-418 LEFNHRSS
+418 LEFNHRSA
-426 PLIIHYVNTIFKKAY
+426 PLIINYVNTIFKKAY
-441 QNSSTTY
+441 QNSPTAY
-448 LEQKYPE
+448 LEQKYPK
-455 TSRNKHATDGY
+455 TSQNKHVTGGY
-466 VKVSLVANERE
+466 VKVSLVADER
-477 LLLEQISQEA
+477 
-487 KNLLEHGKE
+487 E

-502 LQEAKNLLEHGI
+502 LQEAQNLLDHRI
-514 EPKDITILCA
+514 DPKNITILCA

-530 EIKNYLQEN
+530 EIKNYLQER
-539 LSEIRPSTES
+539 LSEIHPSTES
-549 SAQLSQFVESK
+549 SARLSQFVESK
-560 IIKNALEYALAEEE
+560 IIKNALEYALAEEP

-590 HDDAIAL
+590 HDDVIAL
-597 FGFNPKKESVA
+597 PGFNPKKESVA
-608 GFVWKVMELFE
+608 GFVWKIMELFE

-630 LALGCEDADEFLEK
+630 LAVGCEDANEFLEK
-644 LEAKKIASFNSKGAQ
+644 LEAKEIASFKAKGAQ

-681 KPNNESDKFLEE
+681 KPKTNNSNQFLEE
-693 YNGTELVCLYYRMK
+693 YSGTELTRLYYRMK
-707 NREVVDKDYARALEK
+707 NREVVDKDYARVLDK
-722 EKAAKDH
+722 EEATKNH
-729 EEINAYYVAFTRAE
+729 EETNVYYVAFTRAE
-743 LGLVVVAKDKDQ
+743 LGLIVVAKDK
-755 KKDKKKDKE
+755 
-764 ESKNKGMHEKLDL
+764 KGMHEKLDL
-777 KPLEEGE
+777 APLEEGE
-784 IAPVIASKKEP
+784 ITPVISPQKEP
-795 SNASVLIKPHAY
+795 LITSALIKPHAY
-807 GEQVQEIEEEPDS
+807 GEQVQEIEEEPS

-840 LEYQYAYRI
+840 LEYQYAYNI

-858 NYHYGF
+858 NYHHGF
-864 YGLDHQALEESL
+864 YGLDYQALEESL
-876 ELFENDAEIQALF
+876 ELFENDAKIQALF

-897 VAFLSRGVV
+897 VAFLFEGVV

-941 YAEFLQTQAPHFKIQ
+941 YAAFLQTQAPHFKIQ

>member
-1 MDTNR
+1 MDTKR

-66 ENLESKEKSHKENIL
+66 ENLENEKEKSQNIL

-91 PSLVQNS
+91 PDLVRNS

-136 FEVNEDTEAHQQQLD
+136 FEVNEDTKVHQQQLN
-151 ERFLSALNS
+151 EGFLSALNNK
-160 EQLEELSVFITQCLS
+160 QLEELSAFIVQCLS
-175 HNSYTSNSILK
+175 YDNYTSDSILER
-186 LLRSLRNKLYLF
+186 LRFLKNKLYLF
-198 DPNKREPAFD
+198 DPNKKEPAFD
-208 EEGFLEKPRNL
+208 EEGFLEKLRSL
-219 NKQIQSTEIASDSAK
+219 NNQIQSIETASDKAK
-234 KAIKCDDFRGFLN
+234 TAIKCDNFRGFLN
-247 SSLTWLKK
+247 SSLTWLEK
-255 KSEYNFFKKLKNEI
+255 KSEYLYFKKLKNEI

-275 CEAIENDLKSYYEAR
+275 CEEIENDLKRYYEAK
-290 ETALFKKFPKF
+290 ETAIFKKFPKF

-306 KAISKIQA
+306 NATSKIQA

-325 ALLSGYEEVPAEF
+325 VLLNGYEEMPAEF

-394 SIYAFRGGF
+394 SIYAFRGSF

-418 LEFNHRSS
+418 LEFNHRSA
-426 PLIIHYVNTIFKKAY
+426 PLIINYVNTIFKKAY
-441 QNSSTTY
+441 QNSPTAY
-448 LEQKYPE
+448 LEQKYPK
-455 TSRNKHATDGY
+455 TSQNKHVTEGY
-466 VKVSLVANERE
+466 VKVSLVADER
-477 LLLEQISQEA
+477 
-487 KNLLEHGKE
+487 E

-502 LQEAKNLLEHGI
+502 LQEAQNLLEHHI
-514 EPKDITILCA
+514 DPKDITILCA
-524 TNKDAL
+524 TNKDTL
-530 EIKNYLQEN
+530 EIKNYLQERLN
-539 LSEIRPSTES
+539 AIRPSTES
-549 SAQLSQFVESK
+549 SARLSQFVESK
-560 IIKNALEYALAEEE
+560 IIKNALEYALAEEP

-597 FGFNPKKESVA
+597 PSFNPKKESVA
-608 GFVWKVMELFE
+608 GFVWKIMELFE
-619 LYTECAQICLE
+619 LYGEPAQICLE
-630 LALGCEDADEFLEK
+630 LAVGCEDANDFLEK
-644 LEAKKIASFNSKGAQ
+644 LEAKAIASFNAKGAQ

-681 KPNNESDKFLEE
+681 NPKSNHSNQLLEE
-693 YNGTELVCLYYRMK
+693 YDGAELTRLYYRMK
-707 NREVVDKDYARALEK
+707 NREVVDKDYARALDK
-722 EKAAKDH
+722 EEAAKDY
-729 EEINAYYVAFTRAE
+729 EEINVYYVAFTRAE
-743 LGLVVVAKDKDQ
+743 LGLIVVAKDKKES
-755 KKDKKKDKE
+755 KK
-764 ESKNKGMHEKLDL
+764 ESKNKTMREQLDL
-777 KPLEEGE
+777 APLEEGE
-784 IAPVIASKKEP
+784 IMPVVSHRKEP
-795 SNASVLIKPHAY
+795 LITSTLIKPHAY

-840 LEYQYAYRI
+840 LEYQYAYNI
-849 PKKSVLEYL
+849 PKKSVLKYL
-858 NYHYGF
+858 NYHHGF

-876 ELFENDAEIQALF
+876 ELFENDMEIQTLF
-889 KNLALKGE
+889 KNYTLRGE
-897 VAFLSRGVV
+897 AAFLFQGVV
-906 SRIDVLLWDKGQNLY
+906 SRIDVLLWDRGQNLY

-933 SHKAQVSH
+933 SHKTQVSH
-941 YAEFLQTQAPHFKIQ
+941 YAEFLKTQAPHFKIQ

>member
-1 MDTNR
+1 MDTKR

-66 ENLESKEKSHKENIL
+66 ENLEDEKEKEKSQNIL
-81 KELEEKYHLD
+81 KELEEKYRLD
-91 PSLVQNS
+91 PSFVQNS

-136 FEVNEDTEAHQQQLD
+136 FEVNEDTKAHQQRLNAS
-151 ERFLSALNS
+151 FLSALNNK
-160 EQLEELSVFITQCLS
+160 QLEELSVFITQCLS
-175 HNSYTSNSILK
+175 YDSYTSDSILER
-186 LLRSLRNKLYLF
+186 LRFLKNKLYLF
-198 DPNKREPAFD
+198 DPNKKEPAFD
-208 EEGFLEKPRNL
+208 EKGFLEKLRSL
-219 NKQIQSTEIASDSAK
+219 NKQIQNIETASDKAK

-255 KSEYNFFKKLKNEI
+255 KSEYRYFKKIKDEI

-275 CEAIENDLKSYYEAR
+275 CEEIENDLKRYYEAR
-290 ETALFKKFPKF
+290 ESALFKKFPKF

-306 KAISKIQA
+306 KATSKIQA

-325 ALLSGYEEVPAEF
+325 ALLNGYEEMPAEF

-394 SIYAFRGGF
+394 SIYGFRGSF

-418 LEFNHRSS
+418 LPFNHRSS
-426 PLIIHYVNTIFKKAY
+426 PLIINYVNTIFKKAY
-441 QNSSTTY
+441 QNSPTAY
-448 LEQKYPE
+448 LEQKYPKA
-455 TSRNKHATDGY
+455 SSNKHARDGY
-466 VKVSLVANERE
+466 VKVSLVADER
-477 LLLEQISQEA
+477 
-487 KNLLEHGKE
+487 E

-502 LQEAKNLLEHGI
+502 LQEAKNLLEHCI
-514 EPKDITILCA
+514 EPKDITLLCA
-524 TNKDAL
+524 TNDDAL
-530 EIKNYLQEN
+530 EIKNYLQKN
-539 LSEIRPSTES
+539 LSAIRPSTES
-549 SAQLSQFVESK
+549 SAKLSQFVESK
-560 IIKNALEYALAEEE
+560 IIKNALEYALAEEP

-597 FGFNPKKESVA
+597 VGFNPKKESVA

-630 LALGCEDADEFLEK
+630 LAVGCEDANEFLEK
-644 LEAKKIASFNSKGAQ
+644 LEAKEIASFKAKGAQ

-681 KPNNESDKFLEE
+681 KPKTNNSNQFLEE
-693 YNGTELVCLYYRMK
+693 YSGTELTHLYYRMK
-707 NREVVDKDYARALEK
+707 NREVVDKDYARVLDK
-722 EKAAKDH
+722 EEAAKDL
-729 EEINAYYVAFTRAE
+729 EETNVYYVAFTRAE
-743 LGLVVVAKDKDQ
+743 LGLIVVAKDKDQ
-755 KKDKKKDKE
+755 KKDKK
-764 ESKNKGMHEKLDL
+764 ESKNKGMREKLDL
-777 KPLEEGE
+777 VPLEEGE
-784 IAPVIASKKEP
+784 IAPVISSQKEP
-795 SNASVLIKPHAY
+795 LIPSVVIKPHAY
-807 GEQVQEIEEEPDS
+807 GEQVQEIEEEPS

-826 DQEAINFGIALHKG
+826 DQEAIHFGIALHKG

-858 NYHYGF
+858 NYHHGF
-864 YGLDHQALEESL
+864 YGLDYQALEESL
-876 ELFENDAEIQALF
+876 ELFENDAKIQALF
-889 KNLALKGE
+889 KNLALRGE
-897 VAFLSRGVV
+897 VAFLFEGVV

-933 SHKAQVSH
+933 SHKVQVSH
-941 YAEFLQTQAPHFKIQ
+941 YAAFLQTQAPHFKIQ

>member
-1 MDTNR
+1 
-6 QCMAL
+6 MAL

-56 ILDYLKILQK
+56 ILDYLKILQQ
-66 ENLESKEKSHKENIL
+66 ENLENEKEKSQNIL
-81 KELEEKYHLD
+81 KELEEKYRLD

-136 FEVNEDTEAHQQQLD
+136 FEVNEDTKAHQQQLNAS
-151 ERFLSALNS
+151 FLSALNN
-160 EQLEELSVFITQCLS
+160 EQLEKLSVFIAQCLS
-175 HNSYTSNSILK
+175 YDSYTSDSVLERLRFLK
-186 LLRSLRNKLYLF
+186 NKLYLF
-198 DPNKREPAFD
+198 DPNKKEPAFD
-208 EEGFLEKPRNL
+208 EKGFLEKLRSL
-219 NKQIQSTEIASDSAK
+219 NEQIQSIETASDRAK
-234 KAIKCDDFRGFLN
+234 TAIKCDSFRGFLN
-247 SSLTWLKK
+247 SSLTWLEK
-255 KSEYNFFKKLKNEI
+255 KSEYQSFKKLKSEI

-275 CEAIENDLKSYYEAR
+275 CEEIENDLKRYYEAR
-290 ETALFKKFPKF
+290 ESALFKKFPKF

-306 KAISKIQA
+306 KATSKIQA

-325 ALLSGYEEVPAEF
+325 ALLNGYEEMPAEF

-394 SIYAFRGGF
+394 SIYAFRGSF

-418 LEFNHRSS
+418 LPFNHRSA
-426 PLIIHYVNTIFKKAY
+426 PLIINYVNTIFKKAY
-441 QNSSTTY
+441 QNSPTAY
-448 LEQKYPE
+448 LEQKYPKA
-455 TSRNKHATDGY
+455 SSNNHARDGY
-466 VKVSLVANERE
+466 VKVSLVADER
-477 LLLEQISQEA
+477 
-487 KNLLEHGKE
+487 E

-502 LQEAKNLLEHGI
+502 LQEAKNLLEHRI
-514 EPKDITILCA
+514 EPKDITLLCA
-524 TNKDAL
+524 TNDDAL
-530 EIKNYLQEN
+530 EIKNYLQKN
-539 LSEIRPSTES
+539 LSTIRPSTES
-549 SAQLSQFVESK
+549 SANLSQFVESK
-560 IIKNALEYALAEEE
+560 IIKNALEYALAEEP

-590 HDDAIAL
+590 HDDVIAL
-597 FGFNPKKESVA
+597 PGFNPKKESVA

-630 LALGCEDADEFLEK
+630 LAVGCEDANEFLEK
-644 LEAKKIASFNSKGAQ
+644 LEAKEIASFKAEGTQ

-681 KPNNESDKFLEE
+681 KPKSNNSNQFLEE
-693 YNGTELVCLYYRMK
+693 YSGTELLRLYYRMK
-707 NREVVDKDYARALEK
+707 NREVVDKDYARALDK
-722 EKAAKDH
+722 EEAAKDH
-729 EEINAYYVAFTRAE
+729 EEINVYYVAFTRAE
-743 LGLVVVAKDKDQ
+743 LGLIVVAKDKDP
-755 KKDKKKDKE
+755 KKDKK
-764 ESKNKGMHEKLDL
+764 ESKNKGMCEKLDL
-777 KPLEEGE
+777 APLEEGT
-784 IAPVIASKKEP
+784 IAPVISSQKEP
-795 SNASVLIKPHAY
+795 SSASVVIKPHAY
-807 GEQVQEIEEEPDS
+807 GEQVQEIEEEPS

-840 LEYQYAYRI
+840 LEYQYAYNI

-858 NYHYGF
+858 NYHHGF
-864 YGLDHQALEESL
+864 YGLDYQALEESL
-876 ELFENDAEIQALF
+876 ELFENDAKIQALF
-889 KNLALKGE
+889 KNLALRGE
-897 VAFLSRGVV
+897 VAFLFEGVV

-941 YAEFLQTQAPHFKIQ
+941 YAAFLQTQAPHFKIQ

>member
-1 MDTNR
+1 MDTKR

-66 ENLESKEKSHKENIL
+66 ENLENEKEKSQNIL
-81 KELEEKYHLD
+81 KELEEKYHLAPD
-91 PSLVQNS
+91 LVRNS
-98 AQKIYQ
+98 TPKIYQ

-136 FEVNEDTEAHQQQLD
+136 FEVNEDTKAHQQQLN
-151 ERFLSALNS
+151 EGFLSALNG
-160 EQLEELSVFITQCLS
+160 EQLEELSVFIAQCLS
-175 HNSYTSNSILK
+175 YDNYTSDSILER
-186 LLRSLRNKLYLF
+186 LRFLKNKLYLF
-198 DPNKREPAFD
+198 DPNKKEPAFD
-208 EEGFLEKPRNL
+208 EEGFLEKLRSL
-219 NKQIQSTEIASDSAK
+219 NEQIQSIETASDRAK
-234 KAIKCDDFRGFLN
+234 TAIKCDSFRGFLN
-247 SSLTWLKK
+247 SSLTWLEK
-255 KSEYNFFKKLKNEI
+255 KSEYLYFKKLKNEI

-275 CEAIENDLKSYYEAR
+275 CEEIENDLKRYYEAK
-290 ETALFKKFPKF
+290 ETAIFKKFPKF

-306 KAISKIQA
+306 NATSKIQT

-325 ALLSGYEEVPAEF
+325 VLLNGYEEMPAEF

-394 SIYAFRGGF
+394 SIYAFRGSF
-403 SSLFESVSKDFYHDN
+403 SSLFESVAKDFYHDN
-418 LEFNHRSS
+418 LEFNHRSA
-426 PLIIHYVNTIFKKAY
+426 PLIINYVNTIFKKAY
-441 QNSSTTY
+441 QNSPTAY
-448 LEQKYPE
+448 LEQKYPK
-455 TSRNKHATDGY
+455 TSPNKHVTDGY
-466 VKVSLVANERE
+466 VKVSLVADE
-477 LLLEQISQEA
+477 
-487 KNLLEHGKE
+487 GE

-502 LQEAKNLLEHGI
+502 LQEAQNLLEHHI
-514 EPKDITILCA
+514 DPKDITILCA
-524 TNKDAL
+524 TNDDAL
-530 EIKNYLQEN
+530 EIKNYLQER
-539 LSEIRPSTES
+539 LSAIRPSTES
-549 SAQLSQFVESK
+549 SAKLSQFVESK
-560 IIKNALEYALAEEE
+560 IIKNALEYALAEEP

-597 FGFNPKKESVA
+597 PGFNPKKESVA

-619 LYTECAQICLE
+619 LYGECAQICLE
-630 LALGCEDADEFLEK
+630 LAVGCEDANDFLEK
-644 LEAKKIASFNSKGAQ
+644 LEAKAIASFNAKGAQ

-681 KPNNESDKFLEE
+681 NPKSNHSNQLLEE
-693 YNGTELVCLYYRMK
+693 YNGAELMHLYYRMK
-707 NREVVDKDYARALEK
+707 NREVVDKDYARALDK
-722 EKAAKDH
+722 EEAAKDH
-729 EEINAYYVAFTRAE
+729 EETNVYYVAFTRAE
-743 LGLVVVAKDKDQ
+743 LGLIVVAKDKKES
-755 KKDKKKDKE
+755 KK
-764 ESKNKGMHEKLDL
+764 ESKNKTMREQLDL
-777 KPLEEGE
+777 ASLEEGE
-784 IAPVIASKKEP
+784 IMPVISPQKEP
-795 SNASVLIKPHAY
+795 LITSALIKPHAY
-807 GEQVQEIEEEPDS
+807 GEQVQEIEEEPS

-840 LEYQYAYRI
+840 LEYQYAYNI
-849 PKKSVLEYL
+849 PKKSVLKYL
-858 NYHYGF
+858 NYHHGF

-876 ELFENDAEIQALF
+876 ELFENDTEIQALF
-889 KNLALKGE
+889 KNYALRGE
-897 VAFLSRGVV
+897 VAFLFEGVV

-941 YAEFLQTQAPHFKIQ
+941 YAAFLKTQAPHFKIQ

>member
-1 MDTNR
+1 
-6 QCMAL
+6 MAL

-66 ENLESKEKSHKENIL
+66 ENLEDEKEKEKSQNIL
-81 KELEEKYHLD
+81 KELEEKYHLKPD
-91 PSLVQNS
+91 LVRNS

-136 FEVNEDTEAHQQQLD
+136 FEVNEDTKAHQQQLNAS
-151 ERFLSALNS
+151 FLSALNN

-175 HNSYTSNSILK
+175 YDSYTSDSILER
-186 LLRSLRNKLYLF
+186 LRFLKNKLYLF
-198 DPNKREPAFD
+198 DPNKKEPAFD
-208 EEGFLEKPRNL
+208 EEGFLEKLRSL
-219 NKQIQSTEIASDSAK
+219 NQQIQSIETASDRAK
-234 KAIKCDDFRGFLN
+234 EAIKCDSFRGFLN

-255 KSEYNFFKKLKNEI
+255 KSEYQSFKKLKSEI

-275 CEAIENDLKSYYEAR
+275 CEEIENDLKRYYEAK
-290 ETALFKKFPKF
+290 ETAIFKKFPKF

-306 KAISKIQA
+306 NATSKIQA

-325 ALLSGYEEVPAEF
+325 ALLNGYEELPAEF

-394 SIYAFRGGF
+394 SIYGFRGSF

-418 LEFNHRSS
+418 LPFNHRSS
-426 PLIIHYVNTIFKKAY
+426 PLIINYVNTIFKKAY
-441 QNSSTTY
+441 QNSPTAY
-448 LEQKYPE
+448 LEQKYPKA
-455 TSRNKHATDGY
+455 SNNKYATDGY
-466 VKVSLVANERE
+466 VKVSLVADERE
-477 LLLEQISQEA
+477 LLLD
-487 KNLLEHGKE
+487 
-496 LLLEQI
+496 QI
-502 LQEAKNLLEHGI
+502 LQEAQNLLEHRI
-514 EPKDITILCA
+514 DPKDITLLCA
-524 TNKDAL
+524 TNDDAL
-530 EIKNYLQEN
+530 EIKNYLQQN

-549 SAQLSQFVESK
+549 SAKLSQFVESK
-560 IIKNALEYALAEEE
+560 IIKNALRYALAEEP

-597 FGFNPKKESVA
+597 AGFDPKKESVA

-619 LYTECAQICLE
+619 LYGEPAQICLE
-630 LALGCEDADEFLEK
+630 LAVGCEDASEFLEK
-644 LEAKKIASFNSKGAQ
+644 LEAKAIASSHSKGAQ

-681 KPNNESDKFLEE
+681 KPKTNNSNQFLEE
-693 YNGTELVCLYYRMK
+693 YDGTELTRLYYRMK
-707 NREVVDKDYARALEK
+707 NREVVDKDYARALDK
-722 EKAAKDH
+722 EEAAKDH
-729 EEINAYYVAFTRAE
+729 EETNVYYVAFTRAE
-743 LGLVVVAKDKDQ
+743 LGLIVVAKDK
-755 KKDKKKDKE
+755 
-764 ESKNKGMHEKLDL
+764 KGMREKLDL
-777 KPLEEGE
+777 APLEEGE
-784 IAPVIASKKEP
+784 IAPVISSQKEP
-795 SNASVLIKPHAY
+795 LIPSVVIKPHAY
-807 GEQVQEIEEEPDS
+807 GEQVQEIEEEPS

-840 LEYQYAYRI
+840 LEYQYAYNI

-858 NYHYGF
+858 NYHHGF
-864 YGLDHQALEESL
+864 YGLDYQALEESL
-876 ELFENDAEIQALF
+876 ELFENDAKIQALF
-889 KNLALKGE
+889 KNLALRGE
-897 VAFLSRGVV
+897 VAFLFEGVV

-941 YAEFLQTQAPHFKIQ
+941 YAAFLQTQAPHFKIQ

>member
-1 MDTNR
+1 MDAKR

-66 ENLESKEKSHKENIL
+66 ENLEDEKEKEKSQNIL
-81 KELEEKYHLD
+81 KELEEKYCLD
-91 PSLVQNS
+91 PSFVQNS

-136 FEVNEDTEAHQQQLD
+136 FEVNEDTKAHQQQLNAS
-151 ERFLSALNS
+151 FLSTLDNK
-160 EQLEELSVFITQCLS
+160 QLEELSVFITQCLS
-175 HNSYTSNSILK
+175 YDSYTSDSVLERLRFLK
-186 LLRSLRNKLYLF
+186 NKLYLF
-198 DPNKREPAFD
+198 NPNKKDPAFD
-208 EEGFLEKPRNL
+208 EKGFLEKLRSL
-219 NKQIQSTEIASDSAK
+219 NQQIQSVETASNEAK

-247 SSLTWLKK
+247 SSLTWLEK
-255 KSEYNFFKKLKNEI
+255 KSEYRYFKKIKDEI

-275 CEAIENDLKSYYEAR
+275 CEEIENDLKCYYEAR
-290 ETALFKKFPKF
+290 ESALFKKFPKF

-306 KAISKIQA
+306 KATSKIQA

-325 ALLSGYEEVPAEF
+325 ALLNGYEEMPAEF

-394 SIYAFRGGF
+394 SIYGFRGSF

-426 PLIIHYVNTIFKKAY
+426 PLIINYVNTIFKKAY
-441 QNSSTTY
+441 QNSPTAY
-448 LEQKYPE
+448 LEQKYPKA
-455 TSRNKHATDGY
+455 SSNKHAKDGY
-466 VKVSLVANERE
+466 VKVSLVADER
-477 LLLEQISQEA
+477 
-487 KNLLEHGKE
+487 E

-502 LQEAKNLLEHGI
+502 LQEAKNLLEHRI
-514 EPKDITILCA
+514 DPKDITLLCA
-524 TNKDAL
+524 RNKDAL

-539 LSEIRPSTES
+539 LSAIRPSTES
-549 SAQLSQFVESK
+549 SAKLSQFVESK
-560 IIKNALEYALAEEE
+560 IIKNALEYALAEEP

-597 FGFNPKKESVA
+597 AGFNPKKESMA

-630 LALGCEDADEFLEK
+630 LAVGCEDANEFLEK
-644 LEAKKIASFNSKGAQ
+644 LEAKEIASFKAEGAQ

-681 KPNNESDKFLEE
+681 KPKTNNSNQFLEE
-693 YNGTELVCLYYRMK
+693 YSGTELTHLYYRMK
-707 NREVVDKDYARALEK
+707 NREMVDKDYARVLDK
-722 EKAAKDH
+722 EEAVKNH
-729 EEINAYYVAFTRAE
+729 EETNVYYVAFTRAE
-743 LGLVVVAKDKDQ
+743 LGLIVVAKDKDQ
-755 KKDKKKDKE
+755 KKDKK

-777 KPLEEGE
+777 LPLEEGI
-784 IAPVIASKKEP
+784 IAPVISPQKEP
-795 SNASVLIKPHAY
+795 SSASVVIKPHAY
-807 GEQVQEIEEEPDS
+807 GEQVQEIEEEPS

-826 DQEAINFGIALHKG
+826 DQEAIHFGIALHKG

-858 NYHYGF
+858 NYHHGF
-864 YGLDHQALEESL
+864 YGLDYQALEESL
-876 ELFENDAEIQALF
+876 ELFENDAKIQALF
-889 KNLALKGE
+889 KNLALRGE
-897 VAFLSRGVV
+897 VAFLFEGVV

-941 YAEFLQTQAPHFKIQ
+941 YAAFLQTQAPHFKIQ

>member
-1 MDTNR
+1 MDTKR

-66 ENLESKEKSHKENIL
+66 ENLESEKEKSQNIL

-91 PSLVQNS
+91 PDLVRNS
-98 AQKIYQ
+98 APKIYQ

-136 FEVNEDTEAHQQQLD
+136 FEVNEDTKVHQRQLN
-151 ERFLSALNS
+151 EGFLSALNS
-160 EQLEELSVFITQCLS
+160 EQLEELSAFIVQCLS
-175 HNSYTSNSILK
+175 YDNYTSDSILER
-186 LLRSLRNKLYLF
+186 LRFLKNKLYLF
-198 DPNKREPAFD
+198 DPNKKELAFD
-208 EEGFLEKPRNL
+208 EEGFLEKLRSL
-219 NKQIQSTEIASDSAK
+219 NNQIQSIETASNEAK

-247 SSLTWLKK
+247 SSLTWLEK
-255 KSEYNFFKKLKNEI
+255 KSEYLYFKKLKSEI

-275 CEAIENDLKSYYEAR
+275 CEEIENNLKRYYEAK
-290 ETALFKKFPKF
+290 ETAIFKKFPKF

-306 KAISKIQA
+306 NATSKIQA

-325 ALLSGYEEVPAEF
+325 VLLNGYEEMPAEF

-394 SIYAFRGGF
+394 SIYAFRGSF

-418 LEFNHRSS
+418 LEFNHRSA
-426 PLIIHYVNTIFKKAY
+426 PLIINYVNTIFKKAY
-441 QNSSTTY
+441 QNSPTAY
-448 LEQKYPE
+448 LEQKYPK
-455 TSRNKHATDGY
+455 TFQNKHVTEGY
-466 VKVSLVANERE
+466 VKVSLVADDRE
-477 LLLEQISQEA
+477 LLLNQVLQET
-487 KNLLEHGKE
+487 KNLLDHR
-496 LLLEQI
+496 I
-502 LQEAKNLLEHGI
+502 D
-514 EPKDITILCA
+514 PKDITILCA

-530 EIKNYLQEN
+530 EIKNYLQER
-539 LSEIRPSTES
+539 LSAIRPSTES
-549 SAQLSQFVESK
+549 SARLSQLVESK
-560 IIKNALEYALAEEE
+560 IIKNALEYALAEEP

-590 HDDAIAL
+590 HDDVIAL
-597 FGFNPKKESVA
+597 PGFNPKKESVA
-608 GFVWKVMELFE
+608 SFVWKIMEQFK
-619 LYTECAQICLE
+619 LYGEPAQSCLE
-630 LALGCEDADEFLEK
+630 LAIGCEDANEFLEK
-644 LEAKKIASFNSKGAQ
+644 LEAKEIASFNPKGVQ
-659 IMTIHKSKGM
+659 IMTIHGSKGM

-681 KPNNESDKFLEE
+681 KPNSSHANQLLEE
-693 YNGTELVCLYYRMK
+693 YNGTKLLRLYYRMK
-707 NREVVDKDYARALEK
+707 NREVVDKDYARALDK
-722 EKAAKDH
+722 EEAAKDH
-729 EEINAYYVAFTRAE
+729 EEINVYYVAFTRAE
-743 LGLVVVAKDKDQ
+743 LGLIVVAKDKKES
-755 KKDKKKDKE
+755 KK
-764 ESKNKGMHEKLDL
+764 ESKNKKMREQLDL
-777 KPLEEGE
+777 APLEEGE
-784 IAPVIASKKEP
+784 IMPVISPQKEP
-795 SNASVLIKPHAY
+795 LIASVVIKPHAY

-840 LEYQYAYRI
+840 LEYQYAYNI
-849 PKKSVLEYL
+849 PKQSVLEYL
-858 NYHYGF
+858 NYHHGF
-864 YGLDHQALEESL
+864 YGLDYQALEESL

-889 KNLALKGE
+889 KNHALKGE
-897 VAFLSRGVV
+897 AAFLFEGVV
-906 SRIDVLLWDKGQNLY
+906 SRIDVLLWDRGQNLY

-941 YAEFLQTQAPHFKIQ
+941 YAEFLRTQAPHFKIQ
-956 AGIIYAHKRL
+956 VGIIYAHKRL

>member
-1 MDTNR
+1 MDTKR

-66 ENLESKEKSHKENIL
+66 ENLEDEKEKEKSQNIL
-81 KELEEKYHLD
+81 KELEEKYRLD
-91 PSLVQNS
+91 PSFVQNS

-136 FEVNEDTEAHQQQLD
+136 FEVNEDTKAHQQQLN
-151 ERFLSALNS
+151 ESFLSALNN
-160 EQLEELSVFITQCLS
+160 EQLNELSVFIAQCLS
-175 HNSYTSNSILK
+175 YDSYTSDSVLERLRFLK
-186 LLRSLRNKLYLF
+186 NKLYLF
-198 DPNKREPAFD
+198 DPNKKDPVFD
-208 EEGFLEKPRNL
+208 EERFLEKLRSL
-219 NKQIQSTEIASDSAK
+219 NQQIQNIETASNEAK

-247 SSLTWLKK
+247 SSLTWLEK
-255 KSEYNFFKKLKNEI
+255 KSEYRYFKKFKDEI

-275 CEAIENDLKSYYEAR
+275 CEEIENDLKRYYEAK
-290 ETALFKKFPKF
+290 ESALFKKFPKF

-306 KAISKIQA
+306 RATSKIQA

-325 ALLSGYEEVPAEF
+325 ALLNGYEEMPAEF

-394 SIYAFRGGF
+394 SIYGFRGSF

-426 PLIIHYVNTIFKKAY
+426 PLIINYVNTIFKKAY
-441 QNSSTTY
+441 QNSPTAY
-448 LEQKYPE
+448 LEQKYPKA
-455 TSRNKHATDGY
+455 SSNKHARDGY
-466 VKVSLVANERE
+466 VKVSLVADER
-477 LLLEQISQEA
+477 
-487 KNLLEHGKE
+487 E

-502 LQEAKNLLEHGI
+502 LQEAKNLLEHRI
-514 EPKDITILCA
+514 EPKDITLLCA
-524 TNKDAL
+524 TNDDAL
-530 EIKNYLQEN
+530 EIKNYLQKN
-539 LSEIRPSTES
+539 LSAIRPSTES
-549 SAQLSQFVESK
+549 SAKLSQFVESK
-560 IIKNALEYALAEEE
+560 IIKNALEYALAEEP

-597 FGFNPKKESVA
+597 AGFNPKKESVA

-630 LALGCEDADEFLEK
+630 LAVGCEDANEFLEK
-644 LEAKKIASFNSKGAQ
+644 LETKEIASFKAEGAQ

-681 KPNNESDKFLEE
+681 KPKSNSSNQFLEE
-693 YNGTELVCLYYRMK
+693 YSGTELTRLYYRMK
-707 NREVVDKDYARALEK
+707 NREVVDKDYARALDK
-722 EKAAKDH
+722 EEVAKNH
-729 EEINAYYVAFTRAE
+729 EETNVYYVAFTRAE
-743 LGLVVVAKDKDQ
+743 LGLIVVAKDKDQ
-755 KKDKKKDKE
+755 KKDKK
-764 ESKNKGMHEKLDL
+764 ESKNKGMREKLDL
-777 KPLEEGE
+777 APLEEGT
-784 IAPVIASKKEP
+784 IAPVISSQKELSP
-795 SNASVLIKPHAY
+795 ESVLIKPHAY
-807 GEQVQEIEEEPDS
+807 GEQIQEIEEEPS

-840 LEYQYAYRI
+840 LEYQYAYNI

-858 NYHYGF
+858 NYHHGF
-864 YGLDHQALEESL
+864 YGLDYQALEESL
-876 ELFENDAEIQALF
+876 ELFENDAKIQALF
-889 KNLALKGE
+889 KNHALRGE
-897 VAFLSRGVV
+897 AAFLFEGVV

-941 YAEFLQTQAPHFKIQ
+941 YAAFLQTQAPHFKIQ

>member
-1 MDTNR
+1 MDTKR

-35 NPSEILTLT
+35 NPGEILTLT

-66 ENLESKEKSHKENIL
+66 ENLESEKEKSQNIL
-81 KELEEKYHLD
+81 KELEEKYHLNPD
-91 PSLVQNS
+91 LVRNS
-98 AQKIYQ
+98 APKIYQ

-136 FEVNEDTEAHQQQLD
+136 FEVNEDTKAHQQQLN
-151 ERFLSALNS
+151 EGFLSALNS
-160 EQLEELSVFITQCLS
+160 EQLEELSVFIAQCLS
-175 HNSYTSNSILK
+175 YDNYTSDSILER
-186 LLRSLRNKLYLF
+186 LRFLKNKLYLF
-198 DPNKREPAFD
+198 DPNKKEPAFD
-208 EEGFLEKPRNL
+208 EKGFLEKLRSL
-219 NKQIQSTEIASDSAK
+219 NNQIQSIETASDRAK
-234 KAIKCDDFRGFLN
+234 TAIKCDSFRGFLN
-247 SSLTWLKK
+247 SSLTWLEK
-255 KSEYNFFKKLKNEI
+255 KSEYQSFKKLKSEI

-275 CEAIENDLKSYYEAR
+275 CEEIENDLKRYYEAR
-290 ETALFKKFPKF
+290 ETAIFKKFPKF

-306 KAISKIQA
+306 KATSKIQT

-325 ALLSGYEEVPAEF
+325 VLLNGYEEIPAEF

-394 SIYAFRGGF
+394 SIYAFRGSF
-403 SSLFESVSKDFYHDN
+403 SSLFESVSKGFYHDN

-426 PLIIHYVNTIFKKAY
+426 PLIINYVNTIFKKAY
-441 QNSSTTY
+441 QNSPTAY
-448 LEQKYPE
+448 LEQKYPK
-455 TSRNKHATDGY
+455 TSQNKHVTDGY
-466 VKVSLVANERE
+466 VKVSLVADER
-477 LLLEQISQEA
+477 
-487 KNLLEHGKE
+487 E

-502 LQEAKNLLEHGI
+502 LQEAQNLLEHRI
-514 EPKDITILCA
+514 DPKDITILCA
-524 TNKDAL
+524 TNDDAL
-530 EIKNYLQEN
+530 EIKNYLQER
-539 LSEIRPSTES
+539 LSAIRPSTES
-549 SAQLSQFVESK
+549 SARLSQFVESK
-560 IIKNALEYALAEEE
+560 IIKNALEYALAEEP

-597 FGFNPKKESVA
+597 PGFNPKKESVA

-619 LYTECAQICLE
+619 LYGECAQSCLE
-630 LALGCEDADEFLEK
+630 LAVGCEDANDFLEK
-644 LEAKKIASFNSKGAQ
+644 LEAKSIASFNAKGAQ

-681 KPNNESDKFLEE
+681 KPNSSHSNQLLEE
-693 YNGTELVCLYYRMK
+693 YDGAELLRLYYRMK
-707 NREVVDKDYARALEK
+707 NREVVDKDYARALDK
-722 EKAAKDH
+722 EEAAKDH
-729 EEINAYYVAFTRAE
+729 EEINVYYVAFTRAE
-743 LGLVVVAKDKDQ
+743 LGLIVVAKDK
-755 KKDKKKDKE
+755 K
-764 ESKNKGMHEKLDL
+764 ESKNKTMHEKLDL
-777 KPLEEGE
+777 APLEEGE
-784 IAPVIASKKEP
+784 IMPVISPQKEP
-795 SNASVLIKPHAY
+795 LITSTLIKPHAY

-840 LEYQYAYRI
+840 LEYQYAYNI

-858 NYHYGF
+858 NYHHGF
-864 YGLDHQALEESL
+864 YGLDYQALEESL
-876 ELFENDAEIQALF
+876 ELFENDAKIQALF

-897 VAFLSRGVV
+897 AAFLFEGVV

-933 SHKAQVSH
+933 SHKTQVSH
-941 YAEFLQTQAPHFKIQ
+941 YAAFLKTQAPHFKIQ

>member
-1 MDTNR
+1 MDTKR

-30 LFKGA
+30 LFNGA

-66 ENLESKEKSHKENIL
+66 ENLEDEKEKEKSQNIL
-81 KELEEKYHLD
+81 KELEEKYRLN
-91 PSLVQNS
+91 PSFVQNS
-98 AQKIYQ
+98 AQEIYQ

-136 FEVNEDTEAHQQQLD
+136 FEVNEDTKAHQQQLN
-151 ERFLSALNS
+151 ESFLNALNNK
-160 EQLEELSVFITQCLS
+160 QLEELSVFIAQCLS
-175 HNSYTSNSILK
+175 HDSYTSDSILER
-186 LLRSLRNKLYLF
+186 LRFLKNKLYLF
-198 DPNKREPAFD
+198 DPNKKELAFD
-208 EEGFLEKPRNL
+208 EEGFLEKLRSL
-219 NKQIQSTEIASDSAK
+219 NQQIQSVETASDAAK
-234 KAIKCDDFRGFLN
+234 TAIKCDDFRGFLN
-247 SSLTWLKK
+247 SSLTWLEKK
-255 KSEYNFFKKLKNEI
+255 GEYRYFKKFKDEI

-275 CEAIENDLKSYYEAR
+275 CEEIENDLKRYYEAR
-290 ETALFKKFPKF
+290 ESALFKKFPKF

-306 KAISKIQA
+306 KATSKIQA

-325 ALLSGYEEVPAEF
+325 ALLNGYEEMPVEF
-338 FYFRLDSKIAHILID
+338 FYFRLDSRIAHILID

-394 SIYAFRGGF
+394 SIYGFRGSF

-418 LEFNHRSS
+418 LQFNHRSS
-426 PLIIHYVNTIFKKAY
+426 PLIINYVNTIFKKAY
-441 QNSSTTY
+441 QNSPTAY
-448 LEQKYPE
+448 LEQKYPKA
-455 TSRNKHATDGY
+455 SSNKHARDGY
-466 VKVSLVANERE
+466 VKVSLVADER
-477 LLLEQISQEA
+477 
-487 KNLLEHGKE
+487 E

-502 LQEAKNLLEHGI
+502 LQEAKNLLEHRI
-514 EPKDITILCA
+514 DPKDITLLCA
-524 TNKDAL
+524 TNDDAL
-530 EIKNYLQEN
+530 EIKNYLQKN
-539 LSEIRPSTES
+539 LSAIRPSTES
-549 SAQLSQFVESK
+549 SAKLSQFVESK
-560 IIKNALEYALAEEE
+560 IIKNALEYALAEEP

-590 HDDAIAL
+590 HDDVIAL
-597 FGFNPKKESVA
+597 AGFNPKKESVA

-619 LYTECAQICLE
+619 LYGECAQICLE
-630 LALGCEDADEFLEK
+630 LAVGCEDANEFLEK
-644 LEAKKIASFNSKGAQ
+644 LEAKEIASFKIEGAQ

-681 KPNNESDKFLEE
+681 KPKTNNSNQFLEE
-693 YNGTELVCLYYRMK
+693 YDGTELTRLYYRMK
-707 NREVVDKDYARALEK
+707 NREVVDKDYARALDK
-722 EKAAKDH
+722 EEAAKDH
-729 EEINAYYVAFTRAE
+729 EETNVYYVAFTRAE
-743 LGLVVVAKDKDQ
+743 LGLIVVAKDK
-755 KKDKKKDKE
+755 
-764 ESKNKGMHEKLDL
+764 KGMREKLDL
-777 KPLEEGE
+777 APLEEGE
-784 IAPVIASKKEP
+784 IAPVISSQKEP
-795 SNASVLIKPHAY
+795 LIPSVVIKPHAY
-807 GEQVQEIEEEPDS
+807 GEQVQEIEEEPS

-840 LEYQYAYRI
+840 LEYQYAYNI

-858 NYHYGF
+858 NYHHGF
-864 YGLDHQALEESL
+864 YGLDYQALEESL
-876 ELFENDAEIQALF
+876 ELFENDAKIQALF
-889 KNLALKGE
+889 KNLALRGE
-897 VAFLSRGVV
+897 VAFLFEGVV

-933 SHKAQVSH
+933 SHKVQVSH
-941 YAEFLQTQAPHFKIQ
+941 YAAFLQTQAPHFKIQ

>member
-1 MDTNR
+1 MDTKR

-66 ENLESKEKSHKENIL
+66 ENLEDEKEKEKSQNIL
-81 KELEEKYHLD
+81 KELEEKYRLD
-91 PSLVQNS
+91 PSFVQNS
-98 AQKIYQ
+98 AQEIYQ

-136 FEVNEDTEAHQQQLD
+136 FEVNEDTKAHQQQLNAS
-151 ERFLSALNS
+151 FLSALNN

-175 HNSYTSNSILK
+175 YDSYTSDSVLERLRFLK
-186 LLRSLRNKLYLF
+186 NKLYLF
-198 DPNKREPAFD
+198 DPNKKDLAFD
-208 EEGFLEKPRNL
+208 EEGFLEKLRNL
-219 NKQIQSTEIASDSAK
+219 NKQIQSVETASNEAK

-247 SSLTWLKK
+247 SSLTWLEK
-255 KSEYNFFKKLKNEI
+255 KSEYRYFKKFKDEI

-275 CEAIENDLKSYYEAR
+275 CEEIENDLKRYYEAR
-290 ETALFKKFPKF
+290 ESALFKKFPKF

-306 KAISKIQA
+306 KATSKIQA

-325 ALLSGYEEVPAEF
+325 ALLNGYEEIPAEF

-394 SIYAFRGGF
+394 SIYGFRGSF

-418 LEFNHRSS
+418 LQFNHRSS
-426 PLIIHYVNTIFKKAY
+426 PLIINYVNTIFKKAY
-441 QNSSTTY
+441 QNSPTAY
-448 LEQKYPE
+448 LEQKYPKA
-455 TSRNKHATDGY
+455 SSNKHVRDGY
-466 VKVSLVANERE
+466 VKVSLVADER
-477 LLLEQISQEA
+477 
-487 KNLLEHGKE
+487 E

-502 LQEAKNLLEHGI
+502 LQEAKNLLEHRI
-514 EPKDITILCA
+514 DPKDITLLCA
-524 TNKDAL
+524 TNDDAL
-530 EIKNYLQEN
+530 EIKNYLQKN
-539 LSEIRPSTES
+539 LSTIRPSTES
-549 SAQLSQFVESK
+549 SAKLSQFVESK
-560 IIKNALEYALAEEE
+560 IIKHALEYALAEEP

-597 FGFNPKKESVA
+597 PGFNPKKESVA
-608 GFVWKVMELFE
+608 GFVWKVMEWFE

-630 LALGCEDADEFLEK
+630 LAVGCEDANEFLEK
-644 LEAKKIASFNSKGAQ
+644 LEAKEIVSFNAKGTQ
-659 IMTIHKSKGM
+659 IMTIHASKGM

-681 KPNNESDKFLEE
+681 KPKSNNSNQFLEE
-693 YNGTELVCLYYRMK
+693 YSGTELTRLYYRMK
-707 NREVVDKDYARALEK
+707 NREVVDKDYARALDK
-722 EKAAKDH
+722 EEAAKNH
-729 EEINAYYVAFTRAE
+729 EETNVYYVAFTRAE
-743 LGLVVVAKDKDQ
+743 LGLIVVAKDKNQ
-755 KKDKKKDKE
+755 KKDKK

-777 KPLEEGE
+777 APLEEGE
-784 IAPVIASKKEP
+784 IAPVISSQKE
-795 SNASVLIKPHAY
+795 SSSASVVIKPHAY
-807 GEQVQEIEEEPDS
+807 GEQVQEIEEEPS

-826 DQEAINFGIALHKG
+826 DQEAIHFGIALHKG

-858 NYHYGF
+858 NYHHGF
-864 YGLDHQALEESL
+864 YGLDYQALEESL
-876 ELFENDAEIQALF
+876 ELFENDAKIQALF

-897 VAFLSRGVV
+897 VAFLFEGVV

-941 YAEFLQTQAPHFKIQ
+941 YAAFLQTQAPHFKIQ

>member
-1 MDTNR
+1 MDTKR

-66 ENLESKEKSHKENIL
+66 ENLDEKEKEKSQNIL
-81 KELEEKYHLD
+81 KELEEKYRLD
-91 PSLVQNS
+91 PSFVQNS

-136 FEVNEDTEAHQQQLD
+136 FEVNEDTKAHQQQLN
-151 ERFLSALNS
+151 ESFLSALNNK
-160 EQLEELSVFITQCLS
+160 QLEELSVFIAQCLS
-175 HNSYTSNSILK
+175 YDSYTSDSILER
-186 LLRSLRNKLYLF
+186 LRFLKNKLYLF
-198 DPNKREPAFD
+198 DPNKKDPAFD
-208 EEGFLEKPRNL
+208 EERFLEKLRSL
-219 NKQIQSTEIASDSAK
+219 NQQIQNIETASNEAK

-247 SSLTWLKK
+247 SSLTWLEKK
-255 KSEYNFFKKLKNEI
+255 GEYRYFKKFKDEI

-275 CEAIENDLKSYYEAR
+275 CEEIENDLKRYYEAR
-290 ETALFKKFPKF
+290 ESALFKKFPKF

-306 KAISKIQA
+306 KATSKIQA

-325 ALLSGYEEVPAEF
+325 ALLNGYEEMPAEF
-338 FYFRLDSKIAHILID
+338 FYFRLDSRIAHILID

-394 SIYAFRGGF
+394 SIYGFRGSF

-418 LEFNHRSS
+418 LPFNHRSS
-426 PLIIHYVNTIFKKAY
+426 PLIINYVNTIFKKAY
-441 QNSSTTY
+441 QNSPTAY
-448 LEQKYPE
+448 LEQKYPKA
-455 TSRNKHATDGY
+455 SSNKHARDGY
-466 VKVSLVANERE
+466 VKVSLVADER
-477 LLLEQISQEA
+477 
-487 KNLLEHGKE
+487 E

-502 LQEAKNLLEHGI
+502 LQEVKNLLDHRI
-514 EPKDITILCA
+514 DPKDITLLCT
-524 TNKDAL
+524 TNDDAL
-530 EIKNYLQEN
+530 EIKNYLQKN
-539 LSEIRPSTES
+539 LSAIRPSTES
-549 SAQLSQFVESK
+549 SAKLSQFVESK
-560 IIKNALEYALAEEE
+560 IIKNALEYALAEEP

-597 FGFNPKKESVA
+597 AGFNPKKESVA

-630 LALGCEDADEFLEK
+630 LAVGCEDANEFLEK
-644 LEAKKIASFNSKGAQ
+644 LEAKEIASFKAEGAQ

-681 KPNNESDKFLEE
+681 KPKTNNSNQFLEE
-693 YNGTELVCLYYRMK
+693 YSGTELIRLYYRMK
-707 NREVVDKDYARALEK
+707 NREVVDKDYARALDK
-722 EKAAKDH
+722 EEAAKDH
-729 EEINAYYVAFTRAE
+729 EETNVYYVAFTRAE
-743 LGLVVVAKDKDQ
+743 LGLIVVAKDKDQ
-755 KKDKKKDKE
+755 KKDKK
-764 ESKNKGMHEKLDL
+764 ESKNKGMREKLDL
-777 KPLEEGE
+777 VPLEEGT
-784 IAPVIASKKEP
+784 IAPVISSQKELSIP
-795 SNASVLIKPHAY
+795 SVLIKPHAY
-807 GEQVQEIEEEPDS
+807 GEQVQEIEEEPS

-858 NYHYGF
+858 NYHHGF
-864 YGLDHQALEESL
+864 YGLDYQALEESL
-876 ELFENDAEIQALF
+876 ELFENDAKIQALF
-889 KNLALKGE
+889 KNLALRGE
-897 VAFLSRGVV
+897 VAFLFEGVV

-941 YAEFLQTQAPHFKIQ
+941 YAAFLQTQAPHFKIQ